1 MANEAKLREYLKRV
15 TADLHETSERL
26 RAVDEQNH
34 EPIAI
39 VGMGCRYPGGVRTPE
54 ALWRLVESG
63 VDAVTPFPADRGWDV
78 ENLYDPDPDA
88 HGKSYTREGGFLH
101 DAGEFDGGFF
111 GISPREALAMD
122 PQQRLLLEVAWEA
135 VERAGIAADS
145 LKGSRTGVFTGVMYH
160 DYVSRLNGVPEEVE
174 AFVGT
179 GNHGSVVSG
188 RIAYTFGFEGPAV
201 TVDTACSSSLVA
213 LHLAAQA
220 LRSGECTLALA
231 GGVTVMSSPDT
242 FIGFSRQRGL
252 SPDGRCKSFAAA
264 ADGTG
269 WSEGAGL
276 LLLER
281 LSDAQRN
288 GHPVLAVV
296 RGTAVNQDGAS
307 NGLTAPH
314 GPSQQRVIR
323 QALANAR
330 LSPADVDAVEAH
342 GTGTRLGDPIEA
354 QALLATYGRGRT
366 DDRPLWLGSIKSNL
380 GHTQAAAGVAGVI
393 KMVMA
398 MRHGVLPRTLHV
410 DEPSPHVDW
419 SAGAVSLLRQPR
431 PWPRGSRPMRAGISS
446 FGVSGT
452 NAHVVVE
459 AAPPAPQPAA
469 DTDAVAGPDPLPW
482 VVSARSAVALGAQ
495 ADRLRS
501 WLADHPDVA
510 PAAVGR
516 ALAAGRSVLEYRAVV
531 LGADRD
537 ELAAGLGAIADGV
550 PAASVRR
557 GVASPTRVAVLCT
570 GQGAQRIGMGRQL
583 YVAFPVF
590 AAAFDAVCV
599 ELDRHLDRPV
609 RGVLDG
615 PAEVLDRTGY
625 AQAALFAVEVATY
638 RLVESWGV
646 VPDFVTGHSVGEVAA
661 AHVAGVLSL
670 PDAARLVAARGTLM
684 QALPTGGAMVSI
696 RATEAEVRHHLT
708 TAGEAAGAGLAAVNG
723 PESVVVSGDEDAV
736 LAVAGHFAALG
747 RNTRRLRVSHAFHS
761 ARMDPM
767 LDAFGDVLGQLTF
780 AAPRIPVVSTVTGA
794 VLDPDEV
801 RSPAYWLRN
810 VRDTVR
816 FDAAVATLREL
827 GVGAYVEVGPGGV
840 LSALTQE
847 IVGSDQA
854 VCAPMLRADQDEA
867 ASALAA
873 AATVWARGVPV
884 KWTALF
890 EGPPVPVDLPTYAFQ
905 RQRYWLLPLPHAADV
920 TAAGLTPTGHP
931 LLGAVF
937 RSADGDEVT
946 LTGRLSVES
955 QPWLAEH
962 AVRDVVLFPGTGFVE
977 LALRAGAEVG
987 ADRLA
992 ELTLEAP
999 LVLPESGG
1007 VDVQVAAERTGGGA
1021 WQLTVHARRSGTDDL
1036 WVRHAT
1042 GLLAPEPGDS
1052 GATLADWPPT
1062 GATAADVSELTG
1074 RAAQAGFAYGPAFQ
1088 GLRAAWRV
1096 GTDVYA
1102 EVALP
1107 EPAAD
1112 EAGGYWLHPA
1122 LLDAAVQAVGLGIV
1136 DPGQARLPFSWSD
1149 VTLSAHGADTLR
1161 VRLTPTGPDTVT
1173 MLVAD
1178 AAGEPVARVG
1188 TLVLRPL
1195 PAGELTSGGSPWRRS
1210 LFRLD
1215 WTRHVGGAGTAD
1227 GTTCAVLGDRPA
1239 PLPSG
1244 LAAVRHAG
1252 LDALF
1257 DAGVPDV
1264 VLFPVAGAAA
1274 TDPGPV
1280 HDLLA
1285 EVLAVLQGWLAAE
1298 RHTGGSRLVVL
1309 TSGAVAVDDDAD
1321 VADLA
1326 GAAVWGLLRSAQ
1338 AEHPGRF
1345 LVVDVDDQ
1353 ESSASALA
1361 GLLSTDEP
1369 QAAVRDGVVRVPRLV
1384 AAPERDAPAPSLE
1397 PDGTV
1402 LVTGGT
1408 GALGAFLA
1416 RHLVTRHGVRHL
1428 VLTNR
1433 RGADAHGAA
1442 DLLADLA
1449 DLGATATVEACDAAD
1464 SDALA
1469 ALLDR
1474 IDPAHPLTGVV
1485 HTAGVLADRTLTS
1498 LTAESL
1504 GEVLRPK
1511 VDAVAHL
1518 HELTAGRGL
1527 ALFVTYSS
1535 AAGVTGSPGQANYAA
1550 ANAFLDAFA
1559 HRRRAAGLP
1568 ALSLAWGPW
1577 VESGGGMTAGL
1588 DRADTDR
1595 LARAGVRSIP
1605 QADGLALFD
1614 AALLTGLPALVPM
1627 ALDGPALRAQAEAG
1641 TLPSVLRGLVRAPR
1655 RRAARSGPAE
1665 TVALTERLAGLAR
1678 EERAAALLRLV
1689 LEQVAA
1695 VLGYADAAAV
1705 EAGRPFTELGFDSL
1719 TAVELRNRLGAVTG
1733 LRLPATLVF
1742 DHPTP
1747 LSLADHLDAETG
1759 TDAGPLPAPVA
1770 AVAALDEPIAIV
1782 GMSCRYPGGVRSPEQ
1797 LWDLLVSGGDG
1808 ITGFPADRGWD
1819 VDDLYD
1825 PSGGRRGSSYAREGG
1840 FLADAGDFDATLF
1853 KISPHEALAM
1863 DPQQRL
1869 LLETSW
1875 EAIEDARIDPLAL
1888 RGRPVGVFAG
1898 MMYHNHAAGLAD
1910 VPEALDGYLGVGT
1923 ASSVLSGRVAYS
1935 FGFEGPAVTVDTA
1948 CSSSLVALH
1957 LAVQALRSGECD
1969 LALAG
1974 GVTVMATP
1982 ETFIDFSRQRGMAP
1996 DGRCK
2001 SFSDAAD
2008 GTGWSEGVGV
2018 LVVQRLSDARR
2029 DGRRVLAVVRGTAVN
2044 QDGASNGLT
2053 APNGP
2058 SQQRVIRQALANARL
2073 GVGDVDV
2080 VEAHGTGTTLGDPIE
2095 AQALLATYGQDRD
2108 DRDALLLGSV
2118 KSNIGH
2124 TQAAAGVA
2132 GIIKMILAMRH
2143 GVVPASLHVDAP
2155 SSHVDWSSGAVELV
2169 TESRAWPAVER
2180 PRRAGVSSFGISG
2193 TNAHVIIEQGE
2204 PEPASAGGALVG
2216 LPVPWV
2222 VSGRSGRGLVGQA
2235 ARLASFARGRS
2246 DVSPLDVSWSLVTTR
2261 AALEH
2266 RAVVWGGSVEELTA
2280 GLSAVAEGRLSGV
2293 VSAGRRAVLFTGQ
2306 GSQRAGMGREL
2317 YDTFPVFAASFDEV
2331 CAQFDGLLP
2340 RALREVAFAEQGSAD
2355 AALLDQTVFAQAGLF
2370 AVEVALWELLASWG
2384 VRADFLAGHSIG
2396 EVTAAY
2402 VAGMLS
2408 LADACVLVAARGR
2421 LMQAL
2426 PAGGVMAAVGASE
2439 ELVAELIDLTGA
2451 AVDVAAVNGPAS
2463 VVVSGAA
2470 GEVAAV
2476 VAVCR
2481 ERGWRV
2487 KELSVSHAF
2496 HSRLMDPMLVE
2507 FRSVVAGLDWRVP
2520 RVPIVS
2526 NVSGAVADPLELVDP
2541 EYWVRHVR
2549 QPVRFADGVVA
2560 LREQGVDTFLEVG
2573 PDATLTAMVAEI
2585 VADGAVR
2592 RIPVSRRD
2600 QTEIVALTSAVG
2612 QLWVVGVPVDW
2623 AAYLGQAGARPR
2635 VVDLPTYAF
2644 DHRRYWINAATR
2656 SYRPPAARRTVA
2668 DEDFWRAI
2676 EAEDLTTLAE
2686 SLAVDADA
2694 PFADVLPAL
2703 STWRR
2708 RRDAEAALDSW
2719 RYRVAWQPLT
2729 DDPARAEATDFLLVV
2744 PADADAAVT
2753 DWATALGAVGGRIVE
2768 VDAACDRKRLAH
2780 DLAEASAGRDGDV
2793 LPVLSLLALDT
2804 RPYAGAPSVPTGLAG
2819 TVALAQALGDAGIT
2833 ARLWIATRGA
2843 VSVGS
2848 RDRHVDPVQAMAWG
2862 FGSVLRAEHPHRW
2875 GGLVD
2880 VPEQPDQSAVR
2891 MLRTL
2896 LAGNGPEDEVVLRQ
2910 NGGHAR
2916 RLVRA
2921 TYGDTGPRRSWTP
2934 RGTVLITGGTGAL
2947 GGHVARALAAEGA
2960 EHLLLVSRRGGEA
2973 PGATALAEEL
2983 AGFGSRVTL
2992 ASCDVADRAA
3002 LAALLDSIPDELPLS
3017 AVVHT
3022 AAALDDNVVDAVS
3035 VDQLATALRAKVDAA
3050 RNLDE
3055 LTRGADL
3062 SAFVLFSSLAG
3073 LMGAAGQ
3080 ATYAPGNAFL
3090 DALAQRRRAEGLPG
3104 TSLAWGLWA
3113 DGGVSAGEF
3122 EQRLSRTGFG
3132 AMAPETAVRALTR
3145 ALDRDETY
3153 LVVAD
3158 IDWARVAAAGGRRPH
3173 PLVRDL
3179 LAEAGATATTDG
3191 PVPATELRLRLS
3203 GMSGTEQ
3210 LRVLGELVRAEVAA
3224 VLGHESAERVAP
3236 DRAFQDLGFTSL
3248 AAVELRNRLDAATG
3262 LALPS
3267 TLAFDYPNSAALAGH
3282 IHAEL
3287 LGGQA
3292 LPVPAAVTGPV
3303 VGDDPI
3309 VIVGMGCRFPSGAE
3323 SPEGLWEL
3331 LTAGVDAMSDFP
3343 TNRHW
3348 DLDSLAGTDS
3358 YVSRGAFLAD
3368 AGGFDAEFFGISP
3381 REALAMDPQQRLLL
3395 EVAWEA
3401 FEDARI
3407 EPFALRGS
3415 RVGVF
3420 AGTNGQDYE
3429 TVVRQ
3434 AGESLAGFGATGA
3447 SASVLSGRVAYSFGF
3462 EGPAVTVDTAC
3473 SSSLV
3478 ALHLAVQAL
3487 RSGECDLA
3495 LAGGVTV
3502 MATPGAFIEF
3512 SRQGGL
3518 SADGRCKAFA
3528 DSADG
3533 TAWGE
3538 GVGVLVVQRL
3548 SDARRDGRRVLAVV
3562 RGSAVNQD
3570 GASNGLT
3577 APNGPSQQRV
3587 IRQALANARLG
3598 VGDVDV
3604 VEAHGTGT
3612 TLGDPIEA
3620 QALLATY
3627 GQDRDDRDALL
3638 LGSVKSNIGHTQA
3651 AAGVAGIIK
3660 MILAMRHG
3668 VVPASL
3674 HVDAP
3679 SSHVDWASGAVELV
3693 TESRAWPAVERPRRA
3708 GVSSFGIS
3716 GTNAHVIIEQPEP
3729 AQALAATSAGEPM
3742 VAAVGS
3748 GAAVVESVVASV
3760 AESQGEADRIGSADA
3775 AVVPVPWV
3783 VSGRSERGLVGQAAR
3798 LASFARGRSD
3808 VSPLDVSWS
3817 LVTTRAALEHRAVV
3831 WGGSVEE
3838 LTAGLSVVAE
3848 GRLSGVVSA
3857 GRRAVLFT
3865 GQGSQ
3870 RAGMGRELY
3879 GVFPVFAASFDAV
3892 CAEIDPHL
3900 PRSLRE
3906 VVFAEADSVDAG
3918 LLDQTV
3924 FAQAGLFAVE
3934 VALWELLAS
3943 WGVRADFLAGH
3954 SIGEV
3959 TAAYVAGML
3968 SLADACVLVAARG
3981 RLMQA
3986 LPAGGVMAA
3995 IGAGEVDVREVV
4007 EASGAAVD
4015 VAAVNGPASVVVSG
4029 AAGEVAV
4036 VVAAACGRGWR
4047 VKELS
4052 VSHAFHS
4059 RLMDPMLVE
4068 FRSVVAG
4075 LDWRVPRVPIV
4086 SNVSGAVADPL
4097 ELVDPEYWV
4106 RHVRQPVRFADGVVA
4121 LREQGV
4127 DTFLEVG
4134 PDATLTAMVAEIVAD
4149 GAVRRIPVSRRDQTE
4164 IVALTS
4170 AVGQLWVV
4178 GVPVDW
4184 AAYLG
4189 QAGAR
4194 PRVLDLPT
4202 YAFDHTWYWPE
4213 ALPSARRDAHGE
4225 ALDGR
4230 FWAAVESGDPDL
4242 VGGELGVGADEP
4254 FSAVLP
4260 KLAQWRRAAQQR
4272 STVDSWRYRVVWRR
4286 QAVTGSE
4293 SLTGSWLVLMLPGQ
4307 EDHPLLAGLAERGA
4321 DVVPVV
4327 LDVLDRDEVA
4337 RRLAGALETGGPVA
4351 GLISLMSL
4359 AGAGVV
4365 EALTVAQALA
4375 VTEIQGRLWW
4385 LTRGAVSVDDSEAL
4399 TDLTSGAAVWGLGRV
4414 VGLELPLRWGGLVDL
4429 PGLLEGGVWGRLCG
4443 VLSGGGEDQVAVR
4456 SSGVFVRRL
4465 VRAGGGVVR
4474 GFRLSGTVLVTGG
4487 TGALGARVAQWA
4499 VGVGAEHV
4507 VLVSRRGESAPG
4519 VGELVGRLR
4528 GRGVRVSVVACD
4540 VADRGAVAGLLADL
4554 AGRGERLR
4562 AVVHAA
4568 GAAQLTPLGEVGVGE
4583 VEEVLRAKVGGAVVL
4598 DELLAD
4604 VDLDAFV
4611 VFSSIAGVWGSAGQV
4626 GYAAANAFLDG
4637 LVVSRRGRGLVG
4649 TSVAWGPWAE
4659 AGMAVGVA
4667 GEQLSRRGLP
4677 GMAPELAVAALQR
4690 ALDGDEAQVVVADV
4704 RWDRF
4709 VSSFTALR
4717 PSRLFTDIP
4726 EAQAAIEA
4734 VARTEAGPTD
4744 RASALRERLAALT
4757 PPEVE
4762 ASLLDLVRSQVAAVL
4777 GHATVEAVPPDR
4789 AFQRLGFDSLTAV
4802 ELRNRLTAE
4811 TGLALPSTLV
4821 FDHPTPAALVAFIRE
4836 TVLGASGDAPA
4847 DSRVAIVDD
4856 DPIVIVGMGCRLP
4869 GGVGSPDE
4877 LWQLLSA
4884 ARDGI
4889 SEFPLD
4895 RGWDSFLSSGL
4906 SDTSFVRR
4914 GGFVYDAGEFDAEFF
4929 GISPREALAMDPQQR
4944 LLLETSWEA
4953 VESAGIDPTSLKG
4966 GAVGVFAGASF
4977 QGYASGSVGRA
4988 QEVGGHLL
4996 TGNATSVLSGRVAYS
5011 FGFEGPAVTVDT
5023 ACSSS
5028 LVALHLA
5035 AQALRSGECDLALA
5049 GGVCVMASPATF
5061 AEFSIQGGLSAD
5073 GRCKS
5078 FSDAADGTGW
5088 SEGVGVLVVQ
5098 RLSDARRDG
5107 RRVLAVVR
5115 GTAVNQDG
5123 ASNGL
5128 TAPNG
5133 PSQQR
5138 VIRQALAS
5146 GGLSA
5151 ADVDVVEAHGTG
5163 TRLGDPIEAQALLA
5177 TYGQGRG
5184 EAAPL
5189 LLGSVKSNIG
5199 HTQAAAGVAG
5209 IIKMILAMRAGVVP
5223 ASLHVGEPSSHV
5235 DWSSGALELVTE
5247 AREWPAVGRPRRAG
5261 VSSFGISGTNAHVII
5276 EQPESA
5282 SELEPAS
5289 AVEPLAAAVES
5300 VPGMVAASVPVASAA
5315 PVGLPVPWVVSGRSG
5330 RGLVGQA
5337 ARLASFV
5344 RDRSVS
5350 LVDVSWSL
5358 VTSRAALEHRAVVWG
5373 GSVEELTAGLSV
5385 VAEGRLS
5392 GVVSAGRR
5400 AVLFTGQGSQRVGM
5414 GRELYGVFPVF
5425 AASFDAVCAEI
5436 DPHLPRSL
5444 REVVFAEADSV
5455 DAGLL
5460 DQTVFAQAGLFAV
5473 EVALWELL
5481 ASWGVR
5487 ADFLAGHS
5495 IGEVT
5500 AAYVAGMLSL
5510 ADACVLVAA
5519 RGRLMQALP
5528 AGGVMAAIGAG
5539 EVDVRE
5545 VVEASG
5551 AAVDVAAVNGPAS
5564 VVVSGAAGEVAVV
5577 VAAACGRGWRV
5588 KELSVSHAFHSRLMD
5603 PMLVEFRS
5611 VVAGLD
5617 WRVPRVPIVSNVTG
5631 AVADPLELVDPE
5643 YWVRHVRQPVRF
5655 ADGVVALR
5663 EQGVDTFLEVG
5674 PDAVLTAMAAEAEAA
5689 DDVRYVATLRR
5700 NQPDVTVLTA
5710 AVGQLWAAGVPV
5722 DWAAYHG
5729 QSGARPRVVELPT
5742 YAFDRQRYWLEDPQ
5756 PSSAPEGTHVP
5767 SDEQFWAAVESGDLG
5782 ALSDELAVGAD
5793 EPSTALLP
5801 KLARW
5806 RRATQQRA
5814 AVDSWRYRA
5823 TWRTAAVPDSATLA
5837 GTWLLLIAPGQE
5849 EHPVAA
5855 ALAARADRAVPVL
5868 VPAGADRDRVAQL
5881 LREAMGPDDRGADVV
5896 SLLSLADPREP
5907 STVPAA
5913 AEVSTALAVVQA
5925 LTEVGGT
5932 GRLWW
5937 LTRGAVS
5944 VGSSD
5949 VLADV
5954 AGAAVW
5960 GLGRVVGLELPL
5972 RWGGLVDLPG
5982 LLEGGVWGRLCG
5994 VLSGGGEDQ
6003 VAVRSSG
6010 VFVRRLV
6017 RAGGGVVRGFRLSGT
6032 VLVTGGTGALGA
6044 RVAQWA
6050 VGVGAEHVVLVSR
6063 RGESAPGV
6071 GELVGRLRGRGVRV
6085 SVVACD
6091 VADRGAVAGLLADLA
6106 GRGERLRAVVHAAGA
6121 AQLTP
6126 LGEVGVG
6133 EVEEVLRAKV
6143 GGAVVLDELLADV
6156 DLDAFVVF
6164 SSIAG
6169 VWGSAGQVGYA
6180 AANAFL
6186 DGLVV
6191 SRRGRGLVGTS
6202 VAWGPWA
6209 EAGMAV
6215 GVAGEQLS
6223 RRGLPGMAPELAVAA
6238 LQRALDGDE
6247 AQVVVADVRWDR
6259 FVPSFT
6265 ALRPSRLF
6273 TDIREAQ
6280 PGQGEETSNGADRGA
6295 ASALRERLA
6304 AASGSERDRILL
6316 DLVRGTAAAV
6326 LGHATPSGIRPGRG
6340 FLELGFDS
6348 LTAVELR
6355 NRLTA
6360 ETGLA
6365 LPATLV
6371 FDHPTPNALAG
6382 HLRAELA
6389 PDQPALPIVAEIER
6403 LDKLLGGLPG
6413 DQVDDAVIGRLEDLV
6428 ATWRGR
6434 PATTPAPT
6442 AGDELESASRE
6453 ELFDIIQREFGKS

>member
-122 PQQRLLLEVAWEA
+122 PQQRLLLEVAWET

-213 LHLAAQA
+213 MHLAVQA

-242 FIGFSRQRGL
+242 FVGFSRQRGL
-252 SPDGRCKSFAAA
+252 SPDGRCKSFAAT

-288 GHPVLAVV
+288 GHRVLAVV
-296 RGTAVNQDGAS
+296 RGSAVNQDGAS

-330 LSPADVDAVEAH
+330 LAPADVDAVEAH

-354 QALLATYGRGRT
+354 QALLATYGRDRA
-366 DDRPLWLGSIKSNL
+366 DDQPLWLGSIKSNL

-419 SAGAVSLLRQPR
+419 SAGAVSLLREPR
-431 PWPRGSRPMRAGISS
+431 PWPRATRPMRAGVSS

-452 NAHVVVE
+452 NAHVIVE
-459 AAPPAPQPAA
+459 AAPTAPQATA
-469 DTDAVAGPDPLPW
+469 GTDAVAGPDPLPW
-482 VVSARSAVALGAQ
+482 VVSARSAAALGAQ

-501 WLADHPDVA
+501 WLAEHPDAA

-516 ALAAGRSVLEYRAVV
+516 ALATGRSVLEHRAVV

-537 ELAAGLGAIADGV
+537 ELLAGLGALADGV

-570 GQGAQRIGMGRQL
+570 GQGAQRVGMGQRL
-583 YVAFPVF
+583 YAAFPAF
-590 AAAFDAVCV
+590 AEAFDAACA
-599 ELDRHLDRPV
+599 ELDKHLDRPV
-609 RGVLDG
+609 RAVLDG
-615 PAEVLDRTGY
+615 PADVLDRTGY
-625 AQAALFAVEVATY
+625 AQAALFAVEVAAY

-646 VPDFVTGHSVGEVAA
+646 VPDFVAGHSVGEVAA

-696 RATEAEVRHHLT
+696 RATEAEVRAHLAT
-708 TAGEAAGAGLAAVNG
+708 VGGTAGAGLAAVNG

-736 LAVAGHFAALG
+736 LAVAAHFAALG
-747 RNTRRLRVSHAFHS
+747 RSTKRLRVSHAFHS

-767 LDAFGDVLGQLTF
+767 LDAFADVLGQLTF

-816 FDAAVATLREL
+816 FDAVVTTMREL

-840 LSALTQE
+840 LCALTQE
-847 IVGSDQA
+847 IVGADQA
-854 VCAPMLRADQDEA
+854 VCAPMLRAEHDEA
-867 ASALAA
+867 ATALAA

-884 KWTALF
+884 DWAALF
-890 EGPPVPVDLPTYAFQ
+890 DGPPVPVDLPTYAFQ
-905 RQRYWLLPLPHAADV
+905 RERYWLLPLPQPADV

-946 LTGRLSVES
+946 LTGRLSVET

-992 ELTLEAP
+992 ELTLQAP
-999 LVLPESGG
+999 LVLPETGG
-1007 VDVQVAAERTGGGA
+1007 VDVQVAAERTGGGS

-1042 GLLAPEPGDS
+1042 GLLAPEPGEDGDTLAQWPPS
-1052 GATLADWPPT
+1052 GATAL
-1062 GATAADVSELTG
+1062 DVSELTG

-1096 GTDVYA
+1096 GADVYA

-1112 EAGGYWLHPA
+1112 EAGAYGLHPA

-1136 DPGQARLPFSWSD
+1136 DPGEARLPFAWSD
-1149 VTLSAHGADTLR
+1149 VTLSAHGAATLR
-1161 VRLTPTGPDTVT
+1161 VRLTPTGADTVA

-1188 TLVLRPL
+1188 ALVLRPL
-1195 PAGELTSGGSPWRRS
+1195 PAGDLTSGGSPWRRS

-1215 WTRHVGGAGTAD
+1215 WPRHAGGAGTTD
-1227 GTTCAVLGDRPA
+1227 GTTWAVLGDRPA
-1239 PLPSG
+1239 PLPAG
-1244 LAAVRHAG
+1244 LPVARHAD

-1257 DAGVPDV
+1257 AAGVPDV

-1274 TDPGPV
+1274 TGPGPV

-1309 TSGAVAVDDDAD
+1309 TSGAVAVDDAD
-1321 VADLA
+1321 VTDLA

-1345 LVVDVDDQ
+1345 LVVDVDDR
-1353 ESSASALA
+1353 EHTPAALA
-1361 GLLSTDEP
+1361 GLLRTDEP

-1384 AAPERDAPAPSLE
+1384 AAPEPDAPAPSLDPE
-1397 PDGTV
+1397 GTV

-1408 GALGAFLA
+1408 GALGALTA
-1416 RHLVTRHGVRHL
+1416 RHLVTRYGVRHL
-1428 VLTNR
+1428 VLTSR
-1433 RGADAHGAA
+1433 RGADAEGAA

-1464 SDALA
+1464 RAALA
-1469 ALLDR
+1469 GLLGR

-1504 GEVLRPK
+1504 ADVLRPK
-1511 VDAVAHL
+1511 VDAAANL
-1518 HELTAGRGL
+1518 HELTAGSGL

-1550 ANAFLDAFA
+1550 ANAFLDALA

-1568 ALSLAWGPW
+1568 AHSLAWGPW
-1577 VESGGGMTAGL
+1577 AESGGGMTAGL

-1595 LARAGVRSIP
+1595 LARAGVRP
-1605 QADGLALFD
+1605 LPEADGLALLD
-1614 AALLTGLPALVPM
+1614 AALITGLPTTVPM
-1627 ALDGPALRAQAEAG
+1627 VLDGPGLRAQAEAG

-1665 TVALTERLAGLAR
+1665 TAALTERLAGLDR

-1689 LEQVAA
+1689 LDQVAA

-1705 EAGRPFTELGFDSL
+1705 EAARPFTELGFDSL

-1747 LSLADHLDAETG
+1747 LALADHLDAETG
-1759 TDAGPLPAPVA
+1759 TDADALPTPVA

-1819 VDDLYD
+1819 VEDLYD
-1825 PSGGRRGSSYAREGG
+1825 PSGTRRGSSYAREGG
-1840 FLADAGDFDATLF
+1840 FLADAGDFDADLF

-1875 EAIEDARIDPLAL
+1875 EALEDARIDPLAL

-1910 VPEALDGYLGVGT
+1910 VPETLDGYLGVGT

-2018 LVVQRLSDARR
+2018 LLVQRLSDARR
-2029 DGRRVLAVVRGTAVN
+2029 DGRRVLAVVRGSAVN

-2073 GVGDVDV
+2073 GVADVDV

-2108 DRDALLLGSV
+2108 EPFLLGSV

-2132 GIIKMILAMRH
+2132 GIIKMIMAMRY
-2143 GVVPASLHVDAP
+2143 GTVPATLHVDEP

-2169 TESRAWPAVER
+2169 TQAREWPGAGRA
-2180 PRRAGVSSFGISG
+2180 RRAAVSSFGISG
-2193 TNAHVIIEQGE
+2193 TNAHVIIEQAE
-2204 PEPASAGGALVG
+2204 PEPAAASAAPVG
-2216 LPVPWV
+2216 LPVPWML
-2222 VSGRSGRGLVGQA
+2222 SGRSERGLAGQA
-2235 ARLASFARGRS
+2235 ARLASFVRS
-2246 DVSPLDVSWSLVTTR
+2246 RSLSPVDVSWSLATTR

-2266 RAVVWGGSVEELTA
+2266 RAVVWGSDVDELVA
-2280 GLSAVAEGRLSGV
+2280 GLSAVAEGGPAVSGV

-2306 GSQRAGMGREL
+2306 GSQRVGMGREL
-2317 YDTFPVFAASFDEV
+2317 YDAFPVFAASFDAV
-2331 CAQFDGLLP
+2331 CAEIDPRLP
-2340 RALREVAFAEQGSAD
+2340 RALREVVFAEPGSEA

-2370 AVEVALWELLASWG
+2370 AVEVALWELLSSWG
-2384 VRADFLAGHSIG
+2384 VRADYLAGHSIG

-2402 VAGMLS
+2402 VSGVLS
-2408 LADACVLVAARGR
+2408 LADACTLVAARGR

-2439 ELVAELIDLTGA
+2439 EAVAELIGVSGA

-2470 GEVAAV
+2470 GGVAVVVAA
-2476 VAVCR
+2476 CR
-2481 ERGWRV
+2481 ERGWRT

-2496 HSRLMDPMLVE
+2496 HSRLMEPMLEE
-2507 FRSVVAGLDWRVP
+2507 FASVVAGLDWQPP

-2526 NVSGAVADPLELVDP
+2526 NVTGAVADAGEITEPG
-2541 EYWVRHVR
+2541 YWVRHVR

-2560 LREQGVDTFLEVG
+2560 LRALGVDTFLEVG

-2585 VADGAVR
+2585 VGDAGVR
-2592 RIPVSRRD
+2592 RVAASRRD
-2600 QTEIVALTSAVG
+2600 QPEVGALTSALG
-2612 QLWVVGVPVDW
+2612 QLWVAGLPVDW
-2623 AAYLGQAGARPR
+2623 AAYHGQTGARPR

-2644 DHRRYWINAATR
+2644 DHRRYWINAGTR
-2656 SYRPPAARRTVA
+2656 SYHAPVARRTAA

-2694 PFADVLPAL
+2694 PLADVLPAL

-2729 DDPARAEATDFLLVV
+2729 DDPARAEASDFLLVV
-2744 PADADAAVT
+2744 PADADAVVT
-2753 DWATALGAVGGRIVE
+2753 DWAAALGAAGGRIVE

-2780 DLAEASAGRDGDV
+2780 DLVEASTGHDGNP
-2793 LPVLSLLALDT
+2793 LPVLSLLALDN
-2804 RPYAGAPSVPTGLAG
+2804 RPYAGSGSVPAGLAG

-2843 VSVGS
+2843 VAVGS

-2862 FGSVLRAEHPHRW
+2862 FGTVLRAEHPHRW

-2880 VPEQPDQSAVR
+2880 VPERPDQAAVR

-2896 LAGNGPEDEVVLRQ
+2896 ISGTGREDEVALRG
-2910 NGGHAR
+2910 NGAHAR

-2921 TYGDTGPRRSWTP
+2921 AYGDTGPRGSWTP

-2973 PGATALAEEL
+2973 PGASALADEL
-2983 AGFGSRVTL
+2983 AALGSRVTL

-3113 DGGVSAGEF
+3113 DGGVSAGDF

-3132 AMAPETAVRALTR
+3132 AMAPETAVRGLTR

-3158 IDWARVAAAGGRRPH
+3158 IDWARVAAAGGRRAH
-3173 PLVRDL
+3173 ALVHDL
-3179 LAEAGATATTDG
+3179 LTEAGAAVTVDA
-3191 PVPATELRLRLS
+3191 PVPAADLRLRLS
-3203 GMSGTEQ
+3203 SMSGAEQ

-3236 DRAFQDLGFTSL
+3236 ERAFQDLGFTSL

-3262 LALPS
+3262 LALPA

-3292 LPVPAAVTGPV
+3292 LPVAATVAGPV

-3309 VIVGMGCRFPSGAE
+3309 VVVGMGCRFPAGAE
-3323 SPEGLWEL
+3323 SPESLWEL

-3395 EVAWEA
+3395 EVSWEA

-3407 EPFALRGS
+3407 EPLALRGS

-3429 TVVRQ
+3429 SVVRE
-3434 AGESLAGFGATGA
+3434 AGESLAGYGATGA
-3447 SASVLSGRVAYSFGF
+3447 SA
-3462 EGPAVTVDTAC
+3462 
-3473 SSSLV
+3473 
-3478 ALHLAVQAL
+3478 
-3487 RSGECDLA
+3487 
-3495 LAGGVTV
+3495 
-3502 MATPGAFIEF
+3502 
-3512 SRQGGL
+3512 
-3518 SADGRCKAFA
+3518 
-3528 DSADG
+3528 
-3533 TAWGE
+3533 
-3538 GVGVLVVQRL
+3538 
-3548 SDARRDGRRVLAVV
+3548 
-3562 RGSAVNQD
+3562 
-3570 GASNGLT
+3570 
-3577 APNGPSQQRV
+3577 
-3587 IRQALANARLG
+3587 
-3598 VGDVDV
+3598 
-3604 VEAHGTGT
+3604 
-3612 TLGDPIEA
+3612 
-3620 QALLATY
+3620 
-3627 GQDRDDRDALL
+3627 
-3638 LGSVKSNIGHTQA
+3638 
-3651 AAGVAGIIK
+3651 
-3660 MILAMRHG
+3660 
-3668 VVPASL
+3668 
-3674 HVDAP
+3674 
-3679 SSHVDWASGAVELV
+3679 
-3693 TESRAWPAVERPRRA
+3693 
-3708 GVSSFGIS
+3708 
-3716 GTNAHVIIEQPEP
+3716 
-3729 AQALAATSAGEPM
+3729 
-3742 VAAVGS
+3742 
-3748 GAAVVESVVASV
+3748 
-3760 AESQGEADRIGSADA
+3760 
-3775 AVVPVPWV
+3775 
-3783 VSGRSERGLVGQAAR
+3783 
-3798 LASFARGRSD
+3798 
-3808 VSPLDVSWS
+3808 
-3817 LVTTRAALEHRAVV
+3817 
-3831 WGGSVEE
+3831 
-3838 LTAGLSVVAE
+3838 
-3848 GRLSGVVSA
+3848 
-3857 GRRAVLFT
+3857 
-3865 GQGSQ
+3865 
-3870 RAGMGRELY
+3870 
-3879 GVFPVFAASFDAV
+3879 
-3892 CAEIDPHL
+3892 
-3900 PRSLRE
+3900 
-3906 VVFAEADSVDAG
+3906 
-3918 LLDQTV
+3918 
-3924 FAQAGLFAVE
+3924 
-3934 VALWELLAS
+3934 
-3943 WGVRADFLAGH
+3943 
-3954 SIGEV
+3954 
-3959 TAAYVAGML
+3959 
-3968 SLADACVLVAARG
+3968 
-3981 RLMQA
+3981 
-3986 LPAGGVMAA
+3986 
-3995 IGAGEVDVREVV
+3995 
-4007 EASGAAVD
+4007 
-4015 VAAVNGPASVVVSG
+4015 
-4029 AAGEVAV
+4029 
-4036 VVAAACGRGWR
+4036 
-4047 VKELS
+4047 
-4052 VSHAFHS
+4052 
-4059 RLMDPMLVE
+4059 
-4068 FRSVVAG
+4068 
-4075 LDWRVPRVPIV
+4075 
-4086 SNVSGAVADPL
+4086 
-4097 ELVDPEYWV
+4097 
-4106 RHVRQPVRFADGVVA
+4106 
-4121 LREQGV
+4121 
-4127 DTFLEVG
+4127 
-4134 PDATLTAMVAEIVAD
+4134 
-4149 GAVRRIPVSRRDQTE
+4149 
-4164 IVALTS
+4164 
-4170 AVGQLWVV
+4170 
-4178 GVPVDW
+4178 
-4184 AAYLG
+4184 
-4189 QAGAR
+4189 
-4194 PRVLDLPT
+4194 
-4202 YAFDHTWYWPE
+4202 
-4213 ALPSARRDAHGE
+4213 
-4225 ALDGR
+4225 
-4230 FWAAVESGDPDL
+4230 
-4242 VGGELGVGADEP
+4242 
-4254 FSAVLP
+4254 
-4260 KLAQWRRAAQQR
+4260 
-4272 STVDSWRYRVVWRR
+4272 
-4286 QAVTGSE
+4286 
-4293 SLTGSWLVLMLPGQ
+4293 
-4307 EDHPLLAGLAERGA
+4307 
-4321 DVVPVV
+4321 
-4327 LDVLDRDEVA
+4327 
-4337 RRLAGALETGGPVA
+4337 
-4351 GLISLMSL
+4351 
-4359 AGAGVV
+4359 
-4365 EALTVAQALA
+4365 
-4375 VTEIQGRLWW
+4375 
-4385 LTRGAVSVDDSEAL
+4385 
-4399 TDLTSGAAVWGLGRV
+4399 
-4414 VGLELPLRWGGLVDL
+4414 
-4429 PGLLEGGVWGRLCG
+4429 
-4443 VLSGGGEDQVAVR
+4443 
-4456 SSGVFVRRL
+4456 
-4465 VRAGGGVVR
+4465 
-4474 GFRLSGTVLVTGG
+4474 
-4487 TGALGARVAQWA
+4487 
-4499 VGVGAEHV
+4499 
-4507 VLVSRRGESAPG
+4507 
-4519 VGELVGRLR
+4519 
-4528 GRGVRVSVVACD
+4528 
-4540 VADRGAVAGLLADL
+4540 
-4554 AGRGERLR
+4554 
-4562 AVVHAA
+4562 
-4568 GAAQLTPLGEVGVGE
+4568 
-4583 VEEVLRAKVGGAVVL
+4583 
-4598 DELLAD
+4598 
-4604 VDLDAFV
+4604 
-4611 VFSSIAGVWGSAGQV
+4611 
-4626 GYAAANAFLDG
+4626 
-4637 LVVSRRGRGLVG
+4637 
-4649 TSVAWGPWAE
+4649 
-4659 AGMAVGVA
+4659 
-4667 GEQLSRRGLP
+4667 
-4677 GMAPELAVAALQR
+4677 
-4690 ALDGDEAQVVVADV
+4690 
-4704 RWDRF
+4704 
-4709 VSSFTALR
+4709 
-4717 PSRLFTDIP
+4717 
-4726 EAQAAIEA
+4726 
-4734 VARTEAGPTD
+4734 
-4744 RASALRERLAALT
+4744 
-4757 PPEVE
+4757 
-4762 ASLLDLVRSQVAAVL
+4762 
-4777 GHATVEAVPPDR
+4777 
-4789 AFQRLGFDSLTAV
+4789 
-4802 ELRNRLTAE
+4802 
-4811 TGLALPSTLV
+4811 
-4821 FDHPTPAALVAFIRE
+4821 
-4836 TVLGASGDAPA
+4836 
-4847 DSRVAIVDD
+4847 
-4856 DPIVIVGMGCRLP
+4856 
-4869 GGVGSPDE
+4869 
-4877 LWQLLSA
+4877 
-4884 ARDGI
+4884 
-4889 SEFPLD
+4889 
-4895 RGWDSFLSSGL
+4895 
-4906 SDTSFVRR
+4906 
-4914 GGFVYDAGEFDAEFF
+4914 
-4929 GISPREALAMDPQQR
+4929 
-4944 LLLETSWEA
+4944 
-4953 VESAGIDPTSLKG
+4953 
-4966 GAVGVFAGASF
+4966 
-4977 QGYASGSVGRA
+4977 
-4988 QEVGGHLL
+4988 
-4996 TGNATSVLSGRVAYS
+4996 SVLSGRVAYS

-5049 GGVCVMASPATF
+5049 GGVTVMATPGAF
-5061 AEFSIQGGLSAD
+5061 IEFSRQGGLSAD
-5073 GRCKS
+5073 GRCKAFAES
-5078 FSDAADGTGW
+5078 ADGTAWG
-5088 SEGVGVLVVQ
+5088 EGVGVLVVQ

-5107 RRVLAVVR
+5107 RRILAVVR

-5138 VIRQALAS
+5138 VIRQALANA
-5146 GGLSA
+5146 GLGVG
-5151 ADVDVVEAHGTG
+5151 DVDVVEAHGTG
-5163 TRLGDPIEAQALLA
+5163 TTLGDPIEAQALLA
-5177 TYGQGRG
+5177 TYGQGRDV
-5184 EAAPL
+5184 PL

-5209 IIKMILAMRAGVVP
+5209 IIKMILAMRHGTVP
-5223 ASLHVGEPSSHV
+5223 ATLHVDAPSSHV
-5235 DWSSGALELVTE
+5235 DWASGAVELVTE
-5247 AREWPAVGRPRRAG
+5247 SRQWPGVGRARRAG
-5261 VSSFGISGTNAHVII
+5261 VSSFGISGTNAHVIL
-5276 EQPESA
+5276 EQPEPEAAPEVAAEPESA
-5282 SELEPAS
+5282 PAS
-5289 AVEPLAAAVES
+5289 AGGTS
-5300 VPGMVAASVPVASAA
+5300 VA
-5315 PVGLPVPWVVSGRSG
+5315 LPVPWVVSGRSEG
-5330 RGLVGQA
+5330 ALAGQA
-5337 ARLASFV
+5337 GRLASFV
-5344 RDRSVS
+5344 RGRGLSP
-5350 LVDVSWSL
+5350 VDVSWSL

-5373 GSVEELTAGLSV
+5373 SDVDELVAGLSAV
-5385 VAEGRLS
+5385 VEGRPAVS

-5400 AVLFTGQGSQRVGM
+5400 AVLFTGQGSQRAGM
-5414 GRELYGVFPVF
+5414 GRELYDAFPVF
-5425 AASFDAVCAEI
+5425 AASFDAVCAQF
-5436 DPHLPRSL
+5436 DGQLPRPL
-5444 REVVFAEADSV
+5444 REIVSAEAGSAEAALV
-5455 DAGLL
+5455 

-5495 IGEVT
+5495 IG
-5500 AAYVAGMLSL
+5500 
-5510 ADACVLVAA
+5510 
-5519 RGRLMQALP
+5519 
-5528 AGGVMAAIGAG
+5528 
-5539 EVDVRE
+5539 
-5545 VVEASG
+5545 
-5551 AAVDVAAVNGPAS
+5551 
-5564 VVVSGAAGEVAVV
+5564 
-5577 VAAACGRGWRV
+5577 
-5588 KELSVSHAFHSRLMD
+5588 
-5603 PMLVEFRS
+5603 
-5611 VVAGLD
+5611 
-5617 WRVPRVPIVSNVTG
+5617 
-5631 AVADPLELVDPE
+5631 
-5643 YWVRHVRQPVRF
+5643 
-5655 ADGVVALR
+5655 
-5663 EQGVDTFLEVG
+5663 
-5674 PDAVLTAMAAEAEAA
+5674 
-5689 DDVRYVATLRR
+5689 
-5700 NQPDVTVLTA
+5700 
-5710 AVGQLWAAGVPV
+5710 
-5722 DWAAYHG
+5722 
-5729 QSGARPRVVELPT
+5729 
-5742 YAFDRQRYWLEDPQ
+5742 
-5756 PSSAPEGTHVP
+5756 
-5767 SDEQFWAAVESGDLG
+5767 
-5782 ALSDELAVGAD
+5782 
-5793 EPSTALLP
+5793 
-5801 KLARW
+5801 
-5806 RRATQQRA
+5806 
-5814 AVDSWRYRA
+5814 
-5823 TWRTAAVPDSATLA
+5823 
-5837 GTWLLLIAPGQE
+5837 
-5849 EHPVAA
+5849 
-5855 ALAARADRAVPVL
+5855 
-5868 VPAGADRDRVAQL
+5868 
-5881 LREAMGPDDRGADVV
+5881 
-5896 SLLSLADPREP
+5896 
-5907 STVPAA
+5907 
-5913 AEVSTALAVVQA
+5913 
-5925 LTEVGGT
+5925 
-5932 GRLWW
+5932 
-5937 LTRGAVS
+5937 
-5944 VGSSD
+5944 
-5949 VLADV
+5949 
-5954 AGAAVW
+5954 
-5960 GLGRVVGLELPL
+5960 
-5972 RWGGLVDLPG
+5972 
-5982 LLEGGVWGRLCG
+5982 
-5994 VLSGGGEDQ
+5994 
-6003 VAVRSSG
+6003 
-6010 VFVRRLV
+6010 
-6017 RAGGGVVRGFRLSGT
+6017 
-6032 VLVTGGTGALGA
+6032 
-6044 RVAQWA
+6044 
-6050 VGVGAEHVVLVSR
+6050 
-6063 RGESAPGV
+6063 
-6071 GELVGRLRGRGVRV
+6071 
-6085 SVVACD
+6085 
-6091 VADRGAVAGLLADLA
+6091 
-6106 GRGERLRAVVHAAGA
+6106 
-6121 AQLTP
+6121 
-6126 LGEVGVG
+6126 
-6133 EVEEVLRAKV
+6133 
-6143 GGAVVLDELLADV
+6143 
-6156 DLDAFVVF
+6156 
-6164 SSIAG
+6164 
-6169 VWGSAGQVGYA
+6169 
-6180 AANAFL
+6180 
-6186 DGLVV
+6186 
-6191 SRRGRGLVGTS
+6191 
-6202 VAWGPWA
+6202 
-6209 EAGMAV
+6209 
-6215 GVAGEQLS
+6215 
-6223 RRGLPGMAPELAVAA
+6223 
-6238 LQRALDGDE
+6238 
-6247 AQVVVADVRWDR
+6247 
-6259 FVPSFT
+6259 
-6265 ALRPSRLF
+6265 
-6273 TDIREAQ
+6273 
-6280 PGQGEETSNGADRGA
+6280 
-6295 ASALRERLA
+6295 
-6304 AASGSERDRILL
+6304 
-6316 DLVRGTAAAV
+6316 
-6326 LGHATPSGIRPGRG
+6326 
-6340 FLELGFDS
+6340 
-6348 LTAVELR
+6348 
-6355 NRLTA
+6355 
-6360 ETGLA
+6360 
-6365 LPATLV
+6365 
-6371 FDHPTPNALAG
+6371 
-6382 HLRAELA
+6382 
-6389 PDQPALPIVAEIER
+6389 
-6403 LDKLLGGLPG
+6403 
-6413 DQVDDAVIGRLEDLV
+6413 
-6428 ATWRGR
+6428 
-6434 PATTPAPT
+6434 
-6442 AGDELESASRE
+6442 
-6453 ELFDIIQREFGKS
+6453 

>member
-213 LHLAAQA
+213 MHLAVQA

-242 FIGFSRQRGL
+242 FVGFSRQRGL

-354 QALLATYGRGRT
+354 QALLATYGRDRA
-366 DDRPLWLGSIKSNL
+366 DDQPLWLGSIKSNL

-419 SAGAVSLLRQPR
+419 SVGAVSLLREPR
-431 PWPRGSRPMRAGISS
+431 PWPRATRPMRAGVSS

-452 NAHVVVE
+452 NAHVIVE
-459 AAPPAPQPAA
+459 APPAPQPA
-469 DTDAVAGPDPLPW
+469 TGTVAGPDPLPW
-482 VVSARSAVALGAQ
+482 VVSARSAAALGAQ

-501 WLADHPDVA
+501 WLADHPDAA
-510 PAAVGR
+510 PATVGR
-516 ALAAGRSVLEYRAVV
+516 ALAAGRSVLEHRAVV

-537 ELAAGLGAIADGV
+537 ELVAGLSALADGV

-570 GQGAQRIGMGRQL
+570 GQGAQRVGMGRQL
-583 YVAFPVF
+583 YAAFPVF
-590 AAAFDAVCV
+590 ASAFDAACA
-599 ELDRHLDRPV
+599 ELDKHLDRPL
-609 RGVLDG
+609 RAALDG
-615 PAEVLDRTGY
+615 PAEVLDRTGH
-625 AQAALFAVEVATY
+625 AQAALFAVEVAAY

-696 RATEAEVRHHLT
+696 RATEAEVRAHLA
-708 TAGEAAGAGLAAVNG
+708 TAGDAAGAGLAAVNG

-780 AAPRIPVVSTVTGA
+780 AAPRIPVVSTVTGE

-847 IVGSDQA
+847 IVGADQA
-854 VCAPMLRADQDEA
+854 VCAPMLRADHDEA
-867 ASALAA
+867 ATALAA

-884 KWTALF
+884 NWAALF
-890 EGPPVPVDLPTYAFQ
+890 DGPPVPVDLPTYAFQ
-905 RQRYWLLPLPHAADV
+905 RERYWLLPLPQAADV

-946 LTGRLSVES
+946 LTGRLSVQS

-999 LVLPESGG
+999 LVLPETGG
-1007 VDVQVAAERTGGGA
+1007 VDVQVAAERTGGEA

-1042 GLLAPEPGDS
+1042 GLLAPASGDG

-1062 GATAADVSELTG
+1062 GATALDVSELTG

-1088 GLRAAWRV
+1088 GLRAAWRL

-1112 EAGGYWLHPA
+1112 EAGAYGLHPA

-1136 DPGQARLPFSWSD
+1136 DPGEARLPFSWSD
-1149 VTLSAHGADTLR
+1149 VALSAHGADTLR
-1161 VRLTPTGPDTVT
+1161 VRLTPTGSDAVA

-1178 AAGEPVARVG
+1178 AAGELVARVG
-1188 TLVLRPL
+1188 SLVLRPL
-1195 PAGELTSGGSPWRRS
+1195 PAGELTSGGSSWRRS

-1215 WTRHVGGAGTAD
+1215 WPRHAGGVAVPD
-1227 GTTCAVLGDRPA
+1227 GTTWAVLGDRSA
-1239 PLPSG
+1239 PLPAG
-1244 LAAVRHAG
+1244 VTAVRHAD
-1252 LDALF
+1252 LDALC

-1345 LVVDVDDQ
+1345 LVVDLDDR
-1353 ESSASALA
+1353 ENSASALA
-1361 GLLSTDEP
+1361 GLLSADEP

-1384 AAPERDAPAPSLE
+1384 AAPEPAAPEPAAPAPALG

-1408 GALGAFLA
+1408 GALGALLA
-1416 RHLVTRHGVRHL
+1416 RHLVARHGVRHL

-1433 RGADAHGAA
+1433 RGADADGAG

-1464 SDALA
+1464 PDALA

-1498 LTAESL
+1498 LTAGSL
-1504 GEVLRPK
+1504 DEVLRPK
-1511 VDAVAHL
+1511 VDAAAHL
-1518 HELTAGRGL
+1518 HELTAAHGL

-1550 ANAFLDAFA
+1550 ANAFLDALA

-1577 VESGGGMTAGL
+1577 AESGGGMTAGL

-1595 LARAGVRSIP
+1595 LARAGVRPIP

-1614 AALLTGLPALVPM
+1614 AALSTGLPTAVPM

-1665 TVALTERLAGLAR
+1665 TAALTERLAGLDR

-1689 LEQVAA
+1689 LDQVAA

-1747 LSLADHLDAETG
+1747 LALADHLDAETG
-1759 TDAGPLPAPVA
+1759 TDAGALPTPVA

-1782 GMSCRYPGGVRSPEQ
+1782 GMSCRYPGGVRSPGQ

-1819 VDDLYD
+1819 VEDLYD
-1825 PSGGRRGSSYAREGG
+1825 PSGARRGSSYAREGG
-1840 FLADAGDFDATLF
+1840 FLTDAGDFDADLF

-1869 LLETSW
+1869 LLETAW

-1888 RGRPVGVFAG
+1888 KGRPVGVFAG

-2001 SFSDAAD
+2001 SFSDGAD

-2018 LVVQRLSDARR
+2018 LLVQRLSDARR
-2029 DGRRVLAVVRGTAVN
+2029 DGRRILAVVRGSAVN

-2095 AQALLATYGQDRD
+2095 AQALLATYGQERD
-2108 DRDALLLGSV
+2108 EPFLLGSV

-2132 GIIKMILAMRH
+2132 GIIKMILAMRA
-2143 GVVPASLHVDAP
+2143 GVVPATLHVDAP

-2169 TESRAWPAVER
+2169 TESREWPAAGR

-2204 PEPASAGGALVG
+2204 PESAPAPVAPVG

-2222 VSGRSGRGLVGQA
+2222 VSGRSERGLAGQA
-2235 ARLASFARGRS
+2235 GRLASFVRDRS
-2246 DVSPLDVSWSLVTTR
+2246 DLAVADVSWSLATTR

-2266 RAVVWGGSVEELTA
+2266 RAVVWGSDVDELVA
-2280 GLSAVAEGRLSGV
+2280 GLSAVAEGRAA

-2306 GSQRAGMGREL
+2306 GSQRVGMGREL
-2317 YDTFPVFAASFDEV
+2317 YEAFPVFASAFDEV
-2331 CAQFDGLLP
+2331 CARFDGLLP
-2340 RALREVAFAEQGSAD
+2340 RPLREVVFAEAGSVE
-2355 AALLDQTVFAQAGLF
+2355 AALVDQTVFAQAGLF
-2370 AVEVALWELLASWG
+2370 AVEVGLWELLSSWG

-2402 VAGMLS
+2402 VSGMLS

-2426 PAGGVMAAVGASE
+2426 PSGGVMAAVGASE
-2439 ELVAELIDLTGA
+2439 ESVGELIAASGA
-2451 AVDVAAVNGPAS
+2451 AVDIAAVNGPTS

-2470 GEVAAV
+2470 DEVAPV
-2476 VAVCR
+2476 VATAR

-2496 HSRLMDPMLVE
+2496 HSRLMDPMLDE
-2507 FRSVVAGLDWRVP
+2507 FASVVAGLSWQSP
-2520 RVPIVS
+2520 RVPVVS
-2526 NVSGAVADPLELVDP
+2526 NVTGAVADAAEITDSG
-2541 EYWVRHVR
+2541 YWVRHVR
-2549 QPVRFADGVVA
+2549 QPVRFADGVAA
-2560 LREQGVDTFLEVG
+2560 LRAQGVDTFLEVG

-2585 VADGAVR
+2585 VADAEVR
-2592 RIPVSRRD
+2592 RVPASRRD
-2600 QTEIVALTSAVG
+2600 QAEVAALTEALG
-2612 QLWVVGVPVDW
+2612 QLWVAGVPVDW

-2644 DHRRYWINAATR
+2644 DHRRYWINVATR
-2656 SYRPPAARRTVA
+2656 SYRPPAGRRTTA

-2694 PFADVLPAL
+2694 PLADVLPAL

-2719 RYRVAWQPLT
+2719 RYRVTWQPLT
-2729 DDPARAEATDFLLVV
+2729 DDAARSEATDFLLVV
-2744 PADADAAVT
+2744 PADASAAVT
-2753 DWATALGAVGGRIVE
+2753 DWATALGAAGGRIVE

-2780 DLAEASAGRDGDV
+2780 DLVEASAGRDGDV
-2793 LPVLSLLALDT
+2793 LPVLSLLAFDT
-2804 RPYAGAPSVPTGLAG
+2804 RPYAGAASVPTGLAG

-2880 VPEQPDQSAVR
+2880 VPEQPDQGVVR
-2891 MLRTL
+2891 MVRTL
-2896 LAGNGPEDEVVLRQ
+2896 VAGTGREDEVALRR

-2921 TYGDTGPRRSWTP
+2921 TYGDTGPHGSWTP

-2947 GGHVARALAAEGA
+2947 GRHVARALAAEGA

-2983 AGFGSRVTL
+2983 AGLGSRVTL

-3002 LAALLDSIPDELPLS
+3002 LAALLDSVPAELPLS
-3017 AVVHT
+3017 AVMHT

-3055 LTRGADL
+3055 LTRGLDL

-3080 ATYAPGNAFL
+3080 TSYAPGNAFL
-3090 DALAQRRRAEGLPG
+3090 DALAQRRRAEGLPA

-3122 EQRLSRTGFG
+3122 EQRLRRTGFG

-3179 LAEAGATATTDG
+3179 LAEAGAAGTTDA
-3191 PVPATELRLRLS
+3191 PAPAADLRLRLA
-3203 GMSGTEQ
+3203 GMSGAEQ
-3210 LRVLGELVRAEVAA
+3210 LRALGELVRAEVAA

-3262 LALPS
+3262 LALPT

-3292 LPVPAAVTGPV
+3292 LPVPAALTGPV

-3309 VIVGMGCRFPSGAE
+3309 VIVGMGCRFPAGAE
-3323 SPEGLWEL
+3323 SPEGLWDL

-3348 DLDSLAGTDS
+3348 DLGSLAGTDS

-3407 EPFALRGS
+3407 EPLALRGG

-3528 DSADG
+3528 ESADG

-3587 IRQALANARLG
+3587 IRQALASAGLSTA
-3598 VGDVDV
+3598 DVDV

-3627 GQDRDDRDALL
+3627 GQGRDVPLL

-3660 MILAMRHG
+3660 MILAMRAG
-3668 VVPASL
+3668 VVPSTL

-3679 SSHVDWASGAVELV
+3679 SSHVDWSSGAVELV
-3693 TESRAWPAVERPRRA
+3693 TESRAWPDAGRPRRA

-3729 AQALAATSAGEPM
+3729 AAELATAPGAEP
-3742 VAAVGS
+3742 VAA
-3748 GAAVVESVVASV
+3748 AAQSV
-3760 AESQGEADRIGSADA
+3760 AAPDAALHGGTDRIGAAGGVPVSASA
-3775 AVVPVPWV
+3775 GNASVGLPVPWV
-3783 VSGRSERGLVGQAAR
+3783 VSGRSERGLAGQAGR
-3798 LASFARGRSD
+3798 LASFVRDRSD
-3808 VSPLDVSWS
+3808 LAVADVSWS
-3817 LVTTRAALEHRAVV
+3817 LATTRAALEHRAVV
-3831 WGGSVEE
+3831 WGSDVDE
-3838 LTAGLSVVAE
+3838 LVAGLSAVAE
-3848 GRLSGVVSA
+3848 GRAAGVVSA

-3870 RAGMGRELY
+3870 RVGMGRELY
-3879 GVFPVFAASFDAV
+3879 EAFPVFASAFDEV
-3892 CAEIDPHL
+3892 CARFDGLL
-3900 PRSLRE
+3900 PRALRE
-3906 VVFAEADSVDAG
+3906 VVFAEAGSVEAG
-3918 LLDQTV
+3918 LVDQTV

-3934 VALWELLAS
+3934 VALWELLSS

-3959 TAAYVAGML
+3959 TAAYVSGML

-3986 LPAGGVMAA
+3986 LPFGGVMAA
-3995 IGAGEVDVREVV
+3995 VGASEGSVGELIGAT
-4007 EASGAAVD
+4007 GAAVD
-4015 VAAVNGPASVVVSG
+4015 LAAVNGPASVVVSG
-4029 AAGEVAV
+4029 SAGDVAS
-4036 VVAAACGRGWR
+4036 VVAACRERGWR

-4059 RLMDPMLVE
+4059 RLMDPMLAE

-4075 LDWRVPRVPIV
+4075 LDWRVPRVAMV
-4086 SNVSGAVADPL
+4086 SNVTGAVADPL

-4106 RHVRQPVRFADGVVA
+4106 RHVRQPVRFADGVAA
-4121 LREQGV
+4121 LRAQGV

-4149 GAVRRIPVSRRDQTE
+4149 AAVRRVPASRRDQAEVAVLTE
-4164 IVALTS
+4164 AL
-4170 AVGQLWVV
+4170 GQLWVA

-4194 PRVLDLPT
+4194 PRVVDLPT

-4213 ALPSARRDAHGE
+4213 AAPSARRDAHGE

-4286 QAVTGSE
+4286 QDVTGNE
-4293 SLTGSWLVLMLPGQ
+4293 TLTGSWLVLMLPGQ

-4321 DVVPVV
+4321 EVVPVV
-4327 LDVLDRDEVA
+4327 LDALDRDEIA
-4337 RRLAGALETGGPVA
+4337 RRLAGAVEAGKPVA
-4351 GLISLMSL
+4351 GLVSLLSL

-4365 EALTVAQALA
+4365 EALAVAQALA

-4385 LTRGAVSVDDSEAL
+4385 LTRGAVSVDDAEAL
-4399 TDLTSGAAVWGLGRV
+4399 TDVVGAAVWGLGRV
-4414 VGLELPLRWGGLVDL
+4414 VGLEVPLRWGGLVDL
-4429 PGLLEGGVWGRLCG
+4429 PGVLGGGVWGRLCG
-4443 VLSGGGEDQVAVR
+4443 VLSGGGGEDQVALR

-4465 VRAGGGVVR
+4465 VRAVSAGVVGGA

-4487 TGALGARVAQWA
+4487 TGALGARVALWA
-4499 VGVGAEHV
+4499 AGAGAEHV
-4507 VLVSRRGESAPG
+4507 VLVSRRGGGAPG
-4519 VGELVGRLR
+4519 VGDLVGRLE
-4528 GRGVRVSVVACD
+4528 GLGVRVSVVACD

-4554 AGRGERLR
+4554 VGRGERLR

-4568 GAAQLTPLGEVGVGE
+4568 GAAQLTPLGEVAVGE

-4598 DELLAD
+4598 DELTAG

-4677 GMAPELAVAALQR
+4677 GMAPELAVVALQR
-4690 ALDGDEAQVVVADV
+4690 ALDGGEGQVVVADV

-4709 VSSFTALR
+4709 VPSFTALR

-4734 VARTEAGPTD
+4734 ATRAETGPAD
-4744 RASALRERLAALT
+4744 QASALRERLAALT

-4762 ASLLDLVRSQVAAVL
+4762 ASLLDLVRSQVATVL
-4777 GHATVEAVPPDR
+4777 GHATVEAVRPDR
-4789 AFQRLGFDSLTAV
+4789 PFQRLGFDSLTAV

-4821 FDHPTPAALVAFIRE
+4821 FDHPTPAALVAFIRDS
-4836 TVLGASGDAPA
+4836 VLGASADAPA
-4847 DSRVAIVDD
+4847 VRRVAAVDD

-4869 GGVGSPDE
+4869 GGVASPDE
-4877 LWQLLSA
+4877 LWQLLSTG
-4884 ARDGI
+4884 RDGI

-4953 VESAGIDPTSLKG
+4953 VESAGIDPTSLRG

-5035 AQALRSGECDLALA
+5035 VQALRSGECDLALA
-5049 GGVCVMASPATF
+5049 GGVTVMASPATF

-5098 RLSDARRDG
+5098 RLSDAQRDG
-5107 RRVLAVVR
+5107 RRILAVVR

-5138 VIRQALAS
+5138 VIRQALA
-5146 GGLSA
+5146 GAGLST

-5163 TRLGDPIEAQALLA
+5163 TTLGDPIEAQALLA
-5177 TYGQGRG
+5177 TYGQGRDV
-5184 EAAPL
+5184 PL

-5209 IIKMILAMRAGVVP
+5209 IIKMVLAMRAGVVP
-5223 ASLHVGEPSSHV
+5223 ATLHVDAPSSHV
-5235 DWSSGALELVTE
+5235 DWSSGAVELVTQ
-5247 AREWPAVGRPRRAG
+5247 AREWPAVERPRRAG

-5276 EQPESA
+5276 EQPELATESA
-5282 SELEPAS
+5282 PQPVLGLAAAPGAEPALGLAAASAAEPALGLAAAPGAEPVAS
-5289 AVEPLAAAVES
+5289 AVEPGTASGAVPVE
-5300 VPGMVAASVPVASAA
+5300 PVAAPGAALHGGTDRIGAAGGVPVLASAGGA
-5315 PVGLPVPWVVSGRSG
+5315 SVGLPVPWVVSGRSE
-5330 RGLVGQA
+5330 RGLAGQA

-5344 RDRSVS
+5344 GERSGLS
-5350 LVDVSWSL
+5350 PVDVSWSL
-5358 VTSRAALEHRAVVWG
+5358 ATTRAALEHRAVVWG
-5373 GSVEELTAGLSV
+5373 SEVDGLVTGLSA
-5385 VAEGRLS
+5385 VAEGGPAVS
-5392 GVVSAGRR
+5392 GVVLAGRR
-5400 AVLFTGQGSQRVGM
+5400 AVLFTGQGSQRAGM
-5414 GRELYGVFPVF
+5414 GRELYEAFPVF
-5425 AASFDAVCAEI
+5425 ASSFDAVCAEF
-5436 DPHLPRSL
+5436 DGHLPRSL
-5444 REVVFAEADSV
+5444 REVVFAEAGSAEAALV
-5455 DAGLL
+5455 

-5481 ASWGVR
+5481 SSWGVR

-5500 AAYVAGMLSL
+5500 AAYVSGMLSL

-5528 AGGVMAAIGAG
+5528 SGGVMAAVGASEESVG
-5539 EVDVRE
+5539 ELIA
-5545 VVEASG
+5545 ASG
-5551 AAVDVAAVNGPAS
+5551 AAVDIAAVNGPAS
-5564 VVVSGAAGEVAVV
+5564 VVVSGAADEVAPV
-5577 VAAACGRGWRV
+5577 VATARERGWRV

-5603 PMLVEFRS
+5603 PMLDEFAS
-5611 VVAGLD
+5611 VVAGLS
-5617 WRVPRVPIVSNVTG
+5617 WQAPRVPIVSNVTG
-5631 AVADPLELVDPE
+5631 GVADAAEVTDPG

-5655 ADGVVALR
+5655 ADGVAALR
-5663 EQGVDTFLEVG
+5663 AQGVDTFLELG
-5674 PDAVLTAMAAEAEAA
+5674 PDAVLTAMAAEADAA
-5689 DDVRYVATLRR
+5689 DDVRYVAALRR
-5700 NQPDVTVLTA
+5700 NQPDVTTLTN
-5710 AVGQLWAAGVPV
+5710 AVGQLWAAGVAV
-5722 DWAAYHG
+5722 HWAAYLG
-5729 QSGARPRVVELPT
+5729 QTGARPRVVELPT
-5742 YAFDRQRYWLEDPQ
+5742 YAFDRQRYWLEDPR
-5756 PSSAPEGTHVP
+5756 PGSAPEGANAP

-5782 ALSDELAVGAD
+5782 VLGDELAVGAD
-5793 EPSTALLP
+5793 EPSTALLLP

-5823 TWRTAAVPDSATLA
+5823 TWRTAAVPESATLA
-5837 GTWLLLIAPGQE
+5837 GTWLLLMAPGQE
-5849 EHPVAA
+5849 DHPVAT

-5868 VPAGADRDRVAQL
+5868 VPAGADRDRVARL
-5881 LREAMGPDDRGADVV
+5881 LREAMGTDNRDADVV
-5896 SLLSLADPREP
+5896 SLLSLVDPRE
-5907 STVPAA
+5907 SVTSGEASAVPAA

-5925 LTEVGGT
+5925 LTDVGGT

-5944 VGSSD
+5944 VGGSD

-5960 GLGRVVGLELPL
+5960 GLGRVVGLEVPL

-5982 LLEGGVWGRLCG
+5982 
-5994 VLSGGGEDQ
+5994 
-6003 VAVRSSG
+6003 
-6010 VFVRRLV
+6010 
-6017 RAGGGVVRGFRLSGT
+6017 
-6032 VLVTGGTGALGA
+6032 
-6044 RVAQWA
+6044 
-6050 VGVGAEHVVLVSR
+6050 
-6063 RGESAPGV
+6063 
-6071 GELVGRLRGRGVRV
+6071 
-6085 SVVACD
+6085 
-6091 VADRGAVAGLLADLA
+6091 
-6106 GRGERLRAVVHAAGA
+6106 
-6121 AQLTP
+6121 
-6126 LGEVGVG
+6126 
-6133 EVEEVLRAKV
+6133 
-6143 GGAVVLDELLADV
+6143 
-6156 DLDAFVVF
+6156 
-6164 SSIAG
+6164 
-6169 VWGSAGQVGYA
+6169 
-6180 AANAFL
+6180 
-6186 DGLVV
+6186 
-6191 SRRGRGLVGTS
+6191 
-6202 VAWGPWA
+6202 
-6209 EAGMAV
+6209 
-6215 GVAGEQLS
+6215 
-6223 RRGLPGMAPELAVAA
+6223 
-6238 LQRALDGDE
+6238 
-6247 AQVVVADVRWDR
+6247 
-6259 FVPSFT
+6259 
-6265 ALRPSRLF
+6265 
-6273 TDIREAQ
+6273 
-6280 PGQGEETSNGADRGA
+6280 
-6295 ASALRERLA
+6295 
-6304 AASGSERDRILL
+6304 
-6316 DLVRGTAAAV
+6316 V
-6326 LGHATPSGIRPGRG
+6326 LG
-6340 FLELGFDS
+6340 
-6348 LTAVELR
+6348 
-6355 NRLTA
+6355 
-6360 ETGLA
+6360 
-6365 LPATLV
+6365 
-6371 FDHPTPNALAG
+6371 
-6382 HLRAELA
+6382 
-6389 PDQPALPIVAEIER
+6389 
-6403 LDKLLGGLPG
+6403 
-6413 DQVDDAVIGRLEDLV
+6413 
-6428 ATWRGR
+6428 
-6434 PATTPAPT
+6434 
-6442 AGDELESASRE
+6442 
-6453 ELFDIIQREFGKS
+6453 

>member
-39 VGMGCRYPGGVRTPE
+39 VGMSCRYPGGVHSPE

-63 VDAVTPFPADRGWDV
+63 ADAVTEFPADRGWDV

-213 LHLAAQA
+213 LHLAVQA

-281 LSDAQRN
+281 LSDAHRN

-354 QALLATYGRGRT
+354 QALLATYGRDRA
-366 DDRPLWLGSIKSNL
+366 DDQPLWLGSIKSNL

-419 SAGAVSLLRQPR
+419 SAGAVSLLREPR
-431 PWPRGSRPMRAGISS
+431 PWPRGSRPMRAGVSS

-452 NAHVVVE
+452 NAHVIVE
-459 AAPPAPQPAA
+459 AAPPAPQPTAG
-469 DTDAVAGPDPLPW
+469 TDAVAGPDPLPW
-482 VVSARSAVALGAQ
+482 VVSARSAAGLTAQ

-501 WLADHPDVA
+501 WLADHPDAA

-516 ALAAGRSVLEYRAVV
+516 ALAAGRSTLEHRAVL
-531 LGADRD
+531 LGTDRD
-537 ELAAGLGAIADGV
+537 ELVAGLAALADGV

-570 GQGAQRIGMGRQL
+570 GQGAQRVGMGRQL
-583 YVAFPVF
+583 SAAFPVF
-590 AAAFDAVCV
+590 AAAFDAACA
-599 ELDRHLDRPV
+599 ELDRHLDRPL
-609 RGVLDG
+609 REVLDG
-615 PAEVLDRTGY
+615 PADVLDRTGY
-625 AQAALFAVEVATY
+625 AQAALFAVEVAAY

-646 VPDFVTGHSVGEVAA
+646 VPDFVAGHSVGEVAA

-670 PDAARLVAARGTLM
+670 PDAARLVAARGSLM
-684 QALPTGGAMVSI
+684 QALPTGGAMVAV
-696 RATEAEVRHHLT
+696 RATEAEVRQHLE
-708 TAGEAAGAGLAAVNG
+708 AADEAAGAGLAAVNG

-736 LAVAGHFAALG
+736 LAVAEHFAALG
-747 RNTRRLRVSHAFHS
+747 RQTRRLRVSHAFHS

-767 LDAFGDVLGQLTF
+767 LDAFADVLGQLTF
-780 AAPRIPVVSTVTGA
+780 AAPRIPVVSTVTGG
-794 VLDPDEV
+794 VLTPDEV
-801 RSPAYWLRN
+801 GSPAYWLRN
-810 VRDTVR
+810 VRETVR
-816 FDAAVATLREL
+816 FDAAVTALREL

-854 VCAPMLRADQDEA
+854 VCAPVLRADSDEA
-867 ASALAA
+867 ATALAA

-884 KWTALF
+884 DWAALF
-890 EGPPVPVDLPTYAFQ
+890 DGPPVPVDLPTYAFQ
-905 RQRYWLLPLPHAADV
+905 RQRYWLLPLPQAADV

-962 AVRDVVLFPGTGFVE
+962 AVRDVVLFPGTGVVE

-999 LVLPESGG
+999 LVLPETGG
-1007 VDVQVAAERTGGGA
+1007 VDVQVAAERAGTDA

-1042 GLLAPEPGDS
+1042 GLLTPGPGED
-1052 GATLADWPPT
+1052 ATPLTAWPPA
-1062 GATAADVSELTG
+1062 GAAALDVSELTG
-1074 RAAQAGFAYGPAFQ
+1074 RAADAGFAYGPTFS
-1088 GLRAAWRV
+1088 GLRAAWRL
-1096 GTDVYA
+1096 GADVYA

-1107 EPAAD
+1107 EPAAG
-1112 EAGGYWLHPA
+1112 EAGGYGLHPA

-1136 DPGQARLPFSWSD
+1136 DPGQARLPFSWSA

-1161 VRLTPTGPDTVT
+1161 VRLTPTGPDTVA

-1178 AAGEPVARVG
+1178 AAGEPVARIG
-1188 TLVLRPL
+1188 SLVLRPL
-1195 PAGELTSGGSPWRRS
+1195 PAGDLSSGGPSWRRS

-1215 WTRHVGGAGTAD
+1215 WPRHAGSAGAPD
-1227 GTTCAVLGDRPA
+1227 DTTWAVLGDRPA

-1244 LAAVRHAG
+1244 VAAARHPD
-1252 LDALF
+1252 LDALV

-1274 TDPGPV
+1274 TGPDPV
-1280 HDLLA
+1280 HGLLA
-1285 EVLAVLQGWLAAE
+1285 EVLGVLQGWLAAE
-1298 RHTGGSRLVVL
+1298 PHTGGSRLVVL
-1309 TSGAVAVDDDAD
+1309 TRGAVAVDDAAE
-1321 VADLA
+1321 VEDLA

-1345 LVVDVDDQ
+1345 LLVDVDDPDR
-1353 ESSASALA
+1353 SAAALA
-1361 GLLSTDEP
+1361 GLLSAEEP
-1369 QAAVRDGVVRVPRLV
+1369 QAAVRNGVVRVPRLV
-1384 AAPERDAPAPSLE
+1384 AATESDAPASSPD

-1408 GALGAFLA
+1408 GALGALTA

-1428 VLTNR
+1428 VLTSR
-1433 RGADAHGAA
+1433 RGADADGVA
-1442 DLLADLA
+1442 DLLAELA

-1464 SDALA
+1464 RDALA

-1504 GEVLRPK
+1504 AEVLRPK
-1511 VDAVAHL
+1511 VDAAAHL
-1518 HELTAGRGL
+1518 HELTADLDLG
-1527 ALFVTYSS
+1527 LFVTYSS

-1550 ANAFLDAFA
+1550 ANAYLDALA
-1559 HRRRAAGLP
+1559 HRRRAAGRP

-1577 VESGGGMTAGL
+1577 AESGGGMTAGL
-1588 DRADTDR
+1588 DRADADR
-1595 LARAGVRSIP
+1595 LARAGVRPLP

-1614 AALLTGLPALVPM
+1614 AALLTGRPVAVPM
-1627 ALDGPALRAQAEAG
+1627 TLDGPALRTQAEAG
-1641 TLPSVLRGLVRAPR
+1641 TLPPVLRGLVRAPR
-1655 RRAARSGPAE
+1655 RRAARTGPAG
-1665 TVALTERLAGLAR
+1665 TAALTGQLAGLDR

-1689 LEQVAA
+1689 LDQVAA
-1695 VLGYADAAAV
+1695 VLGYADASAV
-1705 EAGRPFTELGFDSL
+1705 EAARPFTDLGFDSL

-1747 LSLADHLDAETG
+1747 LALADHLDAETG
-1759 TDAGPLPAPVA
+1759 ADADPLPAAVA
-1770 AVAALDEPIAIV
+1770 TVAALDEPIAIV

-1797 LWDLLVSGGDG
+1797 LWDLLAAGGDG
-1808 ITGFPADRGWD
+1808 ITDFPADRGWD
-1819 VDDLYD
+1819 LDELYD
-1825 PSGGRRGSSYAREGG
+1825 PSGTRRGSSYAREGG
-1840 FLADAGDFDATLF
+1840 FLADAGDFDADLF

-1910 VPEALDGYLGVGT
+1910 VPETLDGYLGVGT

-1982 ETFIDFSRQRGMAP
+1982 ETFIDFSRQRGMSP

-2001 SFSDAAD
+2001 SFSDDAD

-2018 LVVQRLSDARR
+2018 LLVQRLSDARR

-2073 GVGDVDV
+2073 TVADVDA

-2108 DRDALLLGSV
+2108 DHDALLLGSV

-2132 GIIKMILAMRH
+2132 GVIKMILSMRH
-2143 GVVPASLHVDAP
+2143 GVVPASLHVEEP

-2169 TESRAWPAVER
+2169 TRAREWPAVGR

-2204 PEPASAGGALVG
+2204 PEPVRAPVVPVRV
-2216 LPVPWV
+2216 PVPWV
-2222 VSGRSGRGLVGQA
+2222 VSARSERGLAGQA
-2235 ARLASFARGRS
+2235 ARLASFVRDRS
-2246 DVSPLDVSWSLVTTR
+2246 DLAVSDVSWSLATSR

-2266 RAVVWGGSVEELTA
+2266 RAVVWGSDVDELMA
-2280 GLSAVAEGRLSGV
+2280 GLSAVAEGRSSVASGV

-2317 YDTFPVFAASFDEV
+2317 YEAFPVFAASFDAV
-2331 CAQFDGLLP
+2331 CAEIDRHLP
-2340 RALREVAFAEQGSAD
+2340 RPLREVVFAELGTAD
-2355 AALLDQTVFAQAGLF
+2355 AALLDQTFFAQAGLF
-2370 AVEVALWELLASWG
+2370 AVEVALWELLSSWG

-2408 LADACVLVAARGR
+2408 LPDACALVAARGR

-2426 PAGGVMAAVGASE
+2426 PAGGVMAAVGA
-2439 ELVAELIDLTGA
+2439 AEAAVREVIEASGA
-2451 AVDVAAVNGPAS
+2451 AVDVAAVNGPAA

-2470 GEVAAV
+2470 DEVASV
-2476 VAVCR
+2476 VATSR

-2496 HSRLMDPMLVE
+2496 HSRLMDPMLDE
-2507 FRSVVAGLDWRVP
+2507 FASVVAGLGWQPP
-2520 RVPIVS
+2520 RIPIVS
-2526 NVSGAVADPLELVDP
+2526 NVTGAVADTAEVTDP
-2541 EYWVRHVR
+2541 GYWVRHVR
-2549 QPVRFADGVVA
+2549 QAVRFADGVAA

-2573 PDATLTAMVAEI
+2573 PDAVLTAMVAEI
-2585 VADGAVR
+2585 VADVR
-2592 RIPVSRRD
+2592 RIPTSRRD
-2600 QTEIVALTSAVG
+2600 QAEVDALTSAVG
-2612 QLWVVGVPVDW
+2612 QLWVAGAAVDW
-2623 AAYLGQAGARPR
+2623 AAYHGQAGARPR

-2656 SYRPPAARRTVA
+2656 SYRPPAAGRTAA

-2676 EAEDLTTLAE
+2676 EAEDVASLAE

-2694 PFADVLPAL
+2694 PLAAVLPAL

-2708 RRDAEAALDSW
+2708 RRDAAAALDSW

-2729 DDPARAEATDFLLVV
+2729 DEPARAEATEFLLVV
-2744 PADADAAVT
+2744 PADAGAAVT
-2753 DWATALGAVGGRIVE
+2753 DWVTALGVDGARVVE
-2768 VDAACDRKRLAH
+2768 VDAACDRKRIAH
-2780 DLAEASAGRDGDV
+2780 DLVEASAGRDGDP
-2793 LPVLSLLALDT
+2793 LPVLSLLAIDD
-2804 RPYAGAPSVPTGLAG
+2804 RPYAGAASVPAGLAG
-2819 TVALAQALGDAGIT
+2819 TVALAQALGDAGVA

-2880 VPEQPDQSAVR
+2880 LPEQPDQGVVR
-2891 MLRTL
+2891 RLRTL
-2896 LAGNGPEDEVVLRQ
+2896 IGGTGREDEVALRQ
-2910 NGGHAR
+2910 AGAHAR

-2921 TYGDTGPRRSWTP
+2921 TDRDAGPHRFRTP

-2947 GGHVARALAAEGA
+2947 GGHVARALAGDGA
-2960 EHLLLVSRRGGEA
+2960 EHLLLVSRRGPEA
-2973 PGATALAEEL
+2973 PGAAALAEEL
-2983 AGFGSRVTL
+2983 TALGSRITV

-3002 LAALLDSIPDELPLS
+3002 LAVLLDSIPDELPLT

-3055 LTRGADL
+3055 LTRGRDL

-3073 LMGAAGQ
+3073 LLGAAGQ

-3158 IDWARVAAAGGRRPH
+3158 IDWARVAAAGGRRH
-3173 PLVRDL
+3173 APLVRDL
-3179 LAEAGATATTDG
+3179 LAAAG
-3191 PVPATELRLRLS
+3191 PAAAPDAPAPAADLRLRLS

-3210 LRVLGELVRAEVAA
+3210 MHALRELVRAEVAA

-3267 TLAFDYPNSAALAGH
+3267 TLAFDYPNSTVLAGH

-3292 LPVPAAVTGPV
+3292 LPGATASTGPV

-3309 VIVGMGCRFPSGAE
+3309 VIVGMGCRFPAGAE
-3323 SPEGLWEL
+3323 SPDGLWEL
-3331 LTAGVDAMSDFP
+3331 LTAGVDAMSGFP

-3348 DLDSLAGTDS
+3348 DLESLADPGSEGNGHS
-3358 YVSRGAFLAD
+3358 YVTRGAFLAD

-3395 EVAWEA
+3395 EVTWEA

-3407 EPFALRGS
+3407 EPLALRGS

-3478 ALHLAVQAL
+3478 ALHLAAQAL

-3528 DSADG
+3528 ESADG
-3533 TAWGE
+3533 TAWG
-3538 GVGVLVVQRL
+3538 
-3548 SDARRDGRRVLAVV
+3548 
-3562 RGSAVNQD
+3562 
-3570 GASNGLT
+3570 
-3577 APNGPSQQRV
+3577 
-3587 IRQALANARLG
+3587 
-3598 VGDVDV
+3598 
-3604 VEAHGTGT
+3604 
-3612 TLGDPIEA
+3612 
-3620 QALLATY
+3620 
-3627 GQDRDDRDALL
+3627 
-3638 LGSVKSNIGHTQA
+3638 
-3651 AAGVAGIIK
+3651 
-3660 MILAMRHG
+3660 
-3668 VVPASL
+3668 
-3674 HVDAP
+3674 
-3679 SSHVDWASGAVELV
+3679 
-3693 TESRAWPAVERPRRA
+3693 
-3708 GVSSFGIS
+3708 
-3716 GTNAHVIIEQPEP
+3716 
-3729 AQALAATSAGEPM
+3729 
-3742 VAAVGS
+3742 
-3748 GAAVVESVVASV
+3748 
-3760 AESQGEADRIGSADA
+3760 
-3775 AVVPVPWV
+3775 
-3783 VSGRSERGLVGQAAR
+3783 
-3798 LASFARGRSD
+3798 
-3808 VSPLDVSWS
+3808 
-3817 LVTTRAALEHRAVV
+3817 
-3831 WGGSVEE
+3831 
-3838 LTAGLSVVAE
+3838 
-3848 GRLSGVVSA
+3848 
-3857 GRRAVLFT
+3857 
-3865 GQGSQ
+3865 
-3870 RAGMGRELY
+3870 
-3879 GVFPVFAASFDAV
+3879 
-3892 CAEIDPHL
+3892 
-3900 PRSLRE
+3900 
-3906 VVFAEADSVDAG
+3906 
-3918 LLDQTV
+3918 
-3924 FAQAGLFAVE
+3924 
-3934 VALWELLAS
+3934 
-3943 WGVRADFLAGH
+3943 
-3954 SIGEV
+3954 
-3959 TAAYVAGML
+3959 
-3968 SLADACVLVAARG
+3968 
-3981 RLMQA
+3981 
-3986 LPAGGVMAA
+3986 
-3995 IGAGEVDVREVV
+3995 
-4007 EASGAAVD
+4007 
-4015 VAAVNGPASVVVSG
+4015 
-4029 AAGEVAV
+4029 
-4036 VVAAACGRGWR
+4036 
-4047 VKELS
+4047 
-4052 VSHAFHS
+4052 
-4059 RLMDPMLVE
+4059 
-4068 FRSVVAG
+4068 
-4075 LDWRVPRVPIV
+4075 
-4086 SNVSGAVADPL
+4086 
-4097 ELVDPEYWV
+4097 
-4106 RHVRQPVRFADGVVA
+4106 
-4121 LREQGV
+4121 
-4127 DTFLEVG
+4127 
-4134 PDATLTAMVAEIVAD
+4134 
-4149 GAVRRIPVSRRDQTE
+4149 
-4164 IVALTS
+4164 
-4170 AVGQLWVV
+4170 
-4178 GVPVDW
+4178 
-4184 AAYLG
+4184 
-4189 QAGAR
+4189 
-4194 PRVLDLPT
+4194 
-4202 YAFDHTWYWPE
+4202 
-4213 ALPSARRDAHGE
+4213 
-4225 ALDGR
+4225 
-4230 FWAAVESGDPDL
+4230 
-4242 VGGELGVGADEP
+4242 
-4254 FSAVLP
+4254 
-4260 KLAQWRRAAQQR
+4260 
-4272 STVDSWRYRVVWRR
+4272 
-4286 QAVTGSE
+4286 
-4293 SLTGSWLVLMLPGQ
+4293 
-4307 EDHPLLAGLAERGA
+4307 
-4321 DVVPVV
+4321 
-4327 LDVLDRDEVA
+4327 
-4337 RRLAGALETGGPVA
+4337 
-4351 GLISLMSL
+4351 
-4359 AGAGVV
+4359 
-4365 EALTVAQALA
+4365 
-4375 VTEIQGRLWW
+4375 
-4385 LTRGAVSVDDSEAL
+4385 
-4399 TDLTSGAAVWGLGRV
+4399 
-4414 VGLELPLRWGGLVDL
+4414 
-4429 PGLLEGGVWGRLCG
+4429 
-4443 VLSGGGEDQVAVR
+4443 
-4456 SSGVFVRRL
+4456 
-4465 VRAGGGVVR
+4465 
-4474 GFRLSGTVLVTGG
+4474 
-4487 TGALGARVAQWA
+4487 
-4499 VGVGAEHV
+4499 
-4507 VLVSRRGESAPG
+4507 
-4519 VGELVGRLR
+4519 
-4528 GRGVRVSVVACD
+4528 
-4540 VADRGAVAGLLADL
+4540 
-4554 AGRGERLR
+4554 
-4562 AVVHAA
+4562 
-4568 GAAQLTPLGEVGVGE
+4568 
-4583 VEEVLRAKVGGAVVL
+4583 
-4598 DELLAD
+4598 
-4604 VDLDAFV
+4604 
-4611 VFSSIAGVWGSAGQV
+4611 
-4626 GYAAANAFLDG
+4626 
-4637 LVVSRRGRGLVG
+4637 
-4649 TSVAWGPWAE
+4649 
-4659 AGMAVGVA
+4659 
-4667 GEQLSRRGLP
+4667 
-4677 GMAPELAVAALQR
+4677 
-4690 ALDGDEAQVVVADV
+4690 
-4704 RWDRF
+4704 
-4709 VSSFTALR
+4709 
-4717 PSRLFTDIP
+4717 
-4726 EAQAAIEA
+4726 
-4734 VARTEAGPTD
+4734 
-4744 RASALRERLAALT
+4744 
-4757 PPEVE
+4757 
-4762 ASLLDLVRSQVAAVL
+4762 
-4777 GHATVEAVPPDR
+4777 
-4789 AFQRLGFDSLTAV
+4789 
-4802 ELRNRLTAE
+4802 
-4811 TGLALPSTLV
+4811 
-4821 FDHPTPAALVAFIRE
+4821 
-4836 TVLGASGDAPA
+4836 
-4847 DSRVAIVDD
+4847 
-4856 DPIVIVGMGCRLP
+4856 
-4869 GGVGSPDE
+4869 
-4877 LWQLLSA
+4877 
-4884 ARDGI
+4884 
-4889 SEFPLD
+4889 
-4895 RGWDSFLSSGL
+4895 
-4906 SDTSFVRR
+4906 
-4914 GGFVYDAGEFDAEFF
+4914 
-4929 GISPREALAMDPQQR
+4929 
-4944 LLLETSWEA
+4944 
-4953 VESAGIDPTSLKG
+4953 
-4966 GAVGVFAGASF
+4966 
-4977 QGYASGSVGRA
+4977 
-4988 QEVGGHLL
+4988 
-4996 TGNATSVLSGRVAYS
+4996 
-5011 FGFEGPAVTVDT
+5011 
-5023 ACSSS
+5023 
-5028 LVALHLA
+5028 
-5035 AQALRSGECDLALA
+5035 
-5049 GGVCVMASPATF
+5049 
-5061 AEFSIQGGLSAD
+5061 
-5073 GRCKS
+5073 
-5078 FSDAADGTGW
+5078 
-5088 SEGVGVLVVQ
+5088 EGVGVLVVQ

-5146 GGLSA
+5146 AGLSA
-5151 ADVDVVEAHGTG
+5151 GDVDVVEAHGTG
-5163 TRLGDPIEAQALLA
+5163 TTLGDPIEAQALLA

-5209 IIKMILAMRAGVVP
+5209 VIKMILAMRAGVVP
-5223 ASLHVGEPSSHV
+5223 ASLHVDAPSSHV
-5235 DWSSGALELVTE
+5235 DWSSGAVELVTRP
-5247 AREWPAVGRPRRAG
+5247 REWPAVGRARRAG
-5261 VSSFGISGTNAHVII
+5261 VSSFGISGTNAHVIL

-5282 SELEPAS
+5282 LELEPA
-5289 AVEPLAAAVES
+5289 PAAVES
-5300 VPGMVAASVPVASAA
+5300 LAGSDSVSAPVVPVR
-5315 PVGLPVPWVVSGRSG
+5315 VPVPWVVSARSE
-5330 RGLVGQA
+5330 RGLSGQA
-5337 ARLASFV
+5337 ARLVSFV
-5344 RDRSVS
+5344 RGRSDLAVS
-5350 LVDVSWSL
+5350 DVSWSL
-5358 VTSRAALEHRAVVWG
+5358 ATSRAALEHRAVVWG
-5373 GSVEELTAGLSV
+5373 SDVDELMAGLSA
-5385 VAEGRLS
+5385 VAEGRSSVAS
-5392 GVVSAGRR
+5392 GVVAAGRR
-5400 AVLFTGQGSQRVGM
+5400 AVLFTGQGSQRAGM
-5414 GRELYGVFPVF
+5414 GRELYDAFPVF
-5425 AASFDAVCAEI
+5425 ASAFDEVCG
-5436 DPHLPRSL
+5436 HLDDLSPRPL
-5444 REVVFAEADSV
+5444 REVVFAEPGSSE
-5455 DAGLL
+5455 AGLL

-5481 ASWGVR
+5481 SSWGVR

-5510 ADACVLVAA
+5510 PDACALVAA

-5528 AGGVMAAIGAG
+5528 AGGVMAAIGAA
-5539 EVDVRE
+5539 EQSVAE
-5545 VVEASG
+5545 LIAETG

-5564 VVVSGAAGEVAVV
+5564 VVVSGAADEVASVV
-5577 VAAACGRGWRV
+5577 VASRERGWRV

-5603 PMLVEFRS
+5603 PMLDEFAS

-5617 WRVPRVPIVSNVTG
+5617 WRVPRVPVVSNVTG
-5631 AVADPLELVDPE
+5631 AVADPLELVDPG
-5643 YWVRHVRQPVRF
+5643 YWVRHVRQAVRF
-5655 ADGVVALR
+5655 ADGVAALR

-5674 PDAVLTAMAAEAEAA
+5674 PDATLTAMVAEIVGDGVVRRIPTSRRDQAEVDA
-5689 DDVRYVATLRR
+5689 
-5700 NQPDVTVLTA
+5700 LTS
-5710 AVGQLWAAGVPV
+5710 AVGQLWVAGVAV

-5729 QSGARPRVVELPT
+5729 QAGARPRVVDLPT
-5742 YAFDRQRYWLEDPQ
+5742 YAFDHTWYWPEAA
-5756 PSSAPEGTHVP
+5756 PSARRDAHADALDGR
-5767 SDEQFWAAVESGDLG
+5767 FWAAVESGDPDRIGGELG
-5782 ALSDELAVGAD
+5782 VHAD
-5793 EPSTALLP
+5793 EPFSEVLP
-5801 KLARW
+5801 KLAQW
-5806 RRATQQRA
+5806 RRAARQQSV
-5814 AVDSWRYRA
+5814 VDSWRYRVE
-5823 TWRTAAVPDSATLA
+5823 WRPAAVAGRAGLT
-5837 GTWLLLIAPGQE
+5837 GTWLVLILPGQE
-5849 EHPVAA
+5849 DHPL
-5855 ALAARADRAVPVL
+5855 LAGLSARGAEVVPVVL
-5868 VPAGADRDRVAQL
+5868 DEWDRDRIARQLTEARETRGPVAGLVSLISLAGAGVVEAMTVAQ
-5881 LREAMGPDDRGADVV
+5881 
-5896 SLLSLADPREP
+5896 
-5907 STVPAA
+5907 
-5913 AEVSTALAVVQA
+5913 ALAVATVDA
-5925 LTEVGGT
+5925 
-5932 GRLWW
+5932 RLWW
-5937 LTRGAVS
+5937 LTSGAVAVDDS
-5944 VGSSD
+5944 ETLGDLS
-5949 VLADV
+5949 

-5972 RWGGLVDLPG
+5972 RWGGLVDVS
-5982 LLEGGVWGRLCG
+5982 GVW
-5994 VLSGGGEDQ
+5994 D
-6003 VAVRSSG
+6003 
-6010 VFVRRLV
+6010 
-6017 RAGGGVVRGFRLSGT
+6017 
-6032 VLVTGGTGALGA
+6032 
-6044 RVAQWA
+6044 
-6050 VGVGAEHVVLVSR
+6050 
-6063 RGESAPGV
+6063 
-6071 GELVGRLRGRGVRV
+6071 
-6085 SVVACD
+6085 
-6091 VADRGAVAGLLADLA
+6091 
-6106 GRGERLRAVVHAAGA
+6106 
-6121 AQLTP
+6121 
-6126 LGEVGVG
+6126 
-6133 EVEEVLRAKV
+6133 
-6143 GGAVVLDELLADV
+6143 
-6156 DLDAFVVF
+6156 
-6164 SSIAG
+6164 
-6169 VWGSAGQVGYA
+6169 
-6180 AANAFL
+6180 
-6186 DGLVV
+6186 
-6191 SRRGRGLVGTS
+6191 
-6202 VAWGPWA
+6202 
-6209 EAGMAV
+6209 
-6215 GVAGEQLS
+6215 
-6223 RRGLPGMAPELAVAA
+6223 
-6238 LQRALDGDE
+6238 
-6247 AQVVVADVRWDR
+6247 
-6259 FVPSFT
+6259 
-6265 ALRPSRLF
+6265 
-6273 TDIREAQ
+6273 
-6280 PGQGEETSNGADRGA
+6280 
-6295 ASALRERLA
+6295 
-6304 AASGSERDRILL
+6304 
-6316 DLVRGTAAAV
+6316 
-6326 LGHATPSGIRPGRG
+6326 
-6340 FLELGFDS
+6340 
-6348 LTAVELR
+6348 
-6355 NRLTA
+6355 
-6360 ETGLA
+6360 
-6365 LPATLV
+6365 
-6371 FDHPTPNALAG
+6371 
-6382 HLRAELA
+6382 
-6389 PDQPALPIVAEIER
+6389 
-6403 LDKLLGGLPG
+6403 
-6413 DQVDDAVIGRLEDLV
+6413 
-6428 ATWRGR
+6428 
-6434 PATTPAPT
+6434 
-6442 AGDELESASRE
+6442 
-6453 ELFDIIQREFGKS
+6453 

>member
-1 MANEAKLREYLKRV
+1 MINPMANEAKLREYLKRV

-34 EPIAI
+34 EPVAI
-39 VGMGCRYPGGVRTPE
+39 VAMGCRYPGGVRTPE

-78 ENLYDPDPDA
+78 ESLYDPDPDA

-122 PQQRLLLEVAWEA
+122 PQQRLLLEVAWET

-160 DYVSRLNGVPEEVE
+160 DYVSRLNGVPQEVE

-213 LHLAAQA
+213 LHLAVQA

-242 FIGFSRQRGL
+242 FVGFSRQRGL
-252 SPDGRCKSFAAA
+252 SPDGRCKSFAAT

-281 LSDAQRN
+281 LSDARRN
-288 GHPVLAVV
+288 GHRVLAVV
-296 RGTAVNQDGAS
+296 RGSAVNSDGAS

-330 LSPADVDAVEAH
+330 LAPADVDAVEAH

-354 QALLATYGRGRT
+354 QALLATYGRDRA
-366 DDRPLWLGSIKSNL
+366 DDQPLWLGSIKSNL

-419 SAGAVSLLRQPR
+419 SAGAVSLLREPR
-431 PWPRGSRPMRAGISS
+431 PWPRATRPMRAGVSS

-452 NAHVVVE
+452 NAHVIVE
-459 AAPPAPQPAA
+459 AAPPAPQPA
-469 DTDAVAGPDPLPW
+469 TDAVTGPDPLPW
-482 VVSARSAVALGAQ
+482 VVSARSAAALGAQ

-501 WLADHPDVA
+501 WLAEHPDAA

-516 ALAAGRSVLEYRAVV
+516 ALATGRSVLEHRAVL

-537 ELAAGLGAIADGV
+537 ELLAGLGALADGV

-570 GQGAQRIGMGRQL
+570 GQGAQRVGMGQRL
-583 YVAFPVF
+583 YAAFPAF
-590 AAAFDAVCV
+590 ADAFDAACA
-599 ELDRHLDRPV
+599 ELDRHLDRPL

-615 PAEVLDRTGY
+615 PADVLDRTGY
-625 AQAALFAVEVATY
+625 AQAALFAVEVAAY

-646 VPDFVTGHSVGEVAA
+646 VPDFVAGHSVGEVAA
-661 AHVAGVLSL
+661 AHIAGVLSA

-696 RATEAEVRHHLT
+696 RATEAEVRAHLAT
-708 TAGEAAGAGLAAVNG
+708 VGGTPGAGLAAVNG

-736 LAVAGHFAALG
+736 LAVAAHFAALG
-747 RNTRRLRVSHAFHS
+747 RSTRRLRVSHAFHS

-801 RSPAYWLRN
+801 CSPAYWLRN

-816 FDAAVATLREL
+816 FDAAVTSLREL

-840 LSALTQE
+840 LCALTQE
-847 IVGSDQA
+847 MVGADQA
-854 VCAPMLRADQDEA
+854 VCAPVLRAEHDEA
-867 ASALAA
+867 TTALAA

-884 KWTALF
+884 NWAALF
-890 EGPPVPVDLPTYAFQ
+890 AGPPVPVDLPTYAFQ
-905 RQRYWLLPLPHAADV
+905 RERYWLLPLPQPADV

-946 LTGRLSVES
+946 LTGRLSVET

-962 AVRDVVLFPGTGFVE
+962 ALRDVVLLPGTGFVE
-977 LALRAGAEVG
+977 LAMRAGAEVG
-987 ADRLA
+987 AERLA
-992 ELTLEAP
+992 ELTLQAP
-999 LVLPESGG
+999 LVLPETGG

-1021 WQLTVHARRSGTDDL
+1021 WQLTVHARRAGTDDI

-1042 GLLAPEPGDS
+1042 GLLTEEPDEDTGAP
-1052 GATLADWPPT
+1052 AQWPPSD
-1062 GATAADVSELTG
+1062 ATSLDVSELAG
-1074 RAAQAGFAYGPAFQ
+1074 RAARAGFAYGPAFS

-1096 GTDVYA
+1096 GADVYA

-1107 EPAAD
+1107 DPAAGD
-1112 EAGGYWLHPA
+1112 AGGYGLHPA

-1136 DPGQARLPFSWSD
+1136 DPGEARMPFAWSD

-1161 VRLTPTGPDTVT
+1161 VRLTPTGPDTVS

-1178 AAGEPVARVG
+1178 ATGAPVARVG
-1188 TLVLRPL
+1188 SLVLRPV
-1195 PAGELTSGGSPWRRS
+1195 PAGELTAGGSAWRRS

-1215 WTRHVGGAGTAD
+1215 WLRHPVAGGAAD
-1227 GTTCAVLGDRPA
+1227 GTTWAVLGERPA

-1244 LAAVRHAG
+1244 PPAARYAD
-1252 LDALF
+1252 LDALR
-1257 DAGVPDV
+1257 DAGVPDA
-1264 VLFPVAGAAA
+1264 VLYPVAGA
-1274 TDPGPV
+1274 TGPGAV

-1298 RHTGGSRLVVL
+1298 PHTGDSRLVVL
-1309 TSGAVAVDDDAD
+1309 TGGAVAVDDDAE
-1321 VADLA
+1321 VTDLA

-1345 LVVDVDDQ
+1345 LVVDVDD
-1353 ESSASALA
+1353 EENCAAVLA
-1361 GLLSTDEP
+1361 GLLSADEP
-1369 QAAVRDGVVRVPRLV
+1369 QAAVRDGALRVPRLV
-1384 AAPERDAPAPSLE
+1384 AAPEPDAPAPALDPE
-1397 PDGTV
+1397 GTV

-1408 GALGAFLA
+1408 GALGALTA
-1416 RHLVTRHGVRHL
+1416 RHLVTRYGARHL
-1428 VLTNR
+1428 LLTSR
-1433 RGADAHGAA
+1433 RGADADGAA
-1442 DLLADLA
+1442 DLVAALAG
-1449 DLGATATVEACDAAD
+1449 LGATATVEACDAAD
-1464 SDALA
+1464 RAALA

-1498 LTAESL
+1498 LTPETL
-1504 GEVLRPK
+1504 GDVLRPK
-1511 VDAVAHL
+1511 VDAAANL
-1518 HELTAGRGL
+1518 HELTAASRL

-1550 ANAFLDAFA
+1550 ANAFLDALA

-1568 ALSLAWGPW
+1568 AHSLAWGPW
-1577 VESGGGMTAGL
+1577 AESGGGMTAGL

-1595 LARAGVRSIP
+1595 LARAGVRP
-1605 QADGLALFD
+1605 LPEADGLALLD
-1614 AALLTGLPALVPM
+1614 AALLTGLPATVPM

-1665 TVALTERLAGLAR
+1665 TAALTGRLAGLDR

-1689 LEQVAA
+1689 LDQVAT

-1747 LSLADHLDAETG
+1747 LALADHLDAETG
-1759 TDAGPLPAPVA
+1759 TDAGTRAAPVA

-1825 PSGGRRGSSYAREGG
+1825 PSGARRGSSYAREGG
-1840 FLADAGDFDATLF
+1840 FLADAADFDADLF

-1910 VPEALDGYLGVGT
+1910 VPETLDGYLGVGT

-2018 LVVQRLSDARR
+2018 LLVQRLSDARR

-2073 GVGDVDV
+2073 GVADVDV

-2132 GIIKMILAMRH
+2132 GVIKMVLAMRH
-2143 GVVPASLHVDAP
+2143 GMVPATLHVDAP

-2169 TESRAWPAVER
+2169 TQAREWPGAGRA
-2180 PRRAGVSSFGISG
+2180 RRAAVSSFGISG
-2193 TNAHVIIEQGE
+2193 TNAHVIIEQAE
-2204 PEPASAGGALVG
+2204 PEHAAASAAPVA

-2222 VSGRSGRGLVGQA
+2222 VSGRSERGLSGQA
-2235 ARLASFARGRS
+2235 GRLASFVRERS
-2246 DVSPLDVSWSLVTTR
+2246 GLAPVDVSWSLATTR

-2266 RAVVWGGSVEELTA
+2266 RAVVWGSDVDELAA
-2280 GLSAVAEGRLSGV
+2280 GLAAVAEGRSAGV

-2306 GSQRAGMGREL
+2306 GSQRVGMGREL
-2317 YDTFPVFAASFDEV
+2317 YETFPVFAASFDEV
-2331 CAQFDGLLP
+2331 CVRFDGLLP
-2340 RALREVAFAEQGSAD
+2340 RALRGVVFAQAGSD
-2355 AALLDQTVFAQAGLF
+2355 EAALVDQTVFAQAGLF
-2370 AVEVALWELLASWG
+2370 AVEVALWELLSSWG

-2408 LADACVLVAARGR
+2408 LADACSLVAARGR

-2439 ELVAELIDLTGA
+2439 ADVREVIDAAGA
-2451 AVDVAAVNGPAS
+2451 GVDVAAVNGPAS

-2470 GEVAAV
+2470 DEVASV
-2476 VAVCR
+2476 VGACR

-2487 KELSVSHAF
+2487 KELAVSHAF
-2496 HSRLMDPMLVE
+2496 HSRLMEPMLEE
-2507 FRSVVAGLDWRVP
+2507 FASVVAGLDWRVP
-2520 RVPIVS
+2520 RVPVVS
-2526 NVSGAVADPLELVDP
+2526 NVTGAVADAAEITEPG
-2541 EYWVRHVR
+2541 YWVRHVR
-2549 QPVRFADGVVA
+2549 QPVRFADSVAA
-2560 LREQGVDTFLEVG
+2560 LRAQGVDTFLEVG

-2585 VADGAVR
+2585 VADAGVR
-2592 RIPVSRRD
+2592 RVPASRRD
-2600 QTEIVALTSAVG
+2600 QSELAAVTAALG
-2612 QLWVVGVPVDW
+2612 QLWVAGVPVDW
-2623 AAYLGQAGARPR
+2623 AAYHGQTGARPG

-2644 DHRRYWINAATR
+2644 DHRRYWINATTR
-2656 SYRPPAARRTVA
+2656 SYRPPAARRTAA

-2694 PFADVLPAL
+2694 PLADVLPAL

-2729 DDPARAEATDFLLVV
+2729 GDAARAEATDFLLVV

-2753 DWATALGAVGGRIVE
+2753 DWAAALGAAGGRIVE
-2768 VDAACDRKRLAH
+2768 VDATCDRKRLAH
-2780 DLAEASAGRDGDV
+2780 DLAEASTGRDGDV

-2804 RPYAGAPSVPTGLAG
+2804 RPYAGAASVPTGLAG

-2880 VPEQPDQSAVR
+2880 LPEQPDQGVVR

-2896 LAGNGPEDEVVLRQ
+2896 IAGTGREDEIALRGT
-2910 NGGHAR
+2910 GGHAR

-2921 TYGDTGPRRSWTP
+2921 TYGDTGARGSWTP

-2983 AGFGSRVTL
+2983 AGLGTRVTL

-3002 LAALLDSIPDELPLS
+3002 LATLLDSIPAELPLS

-3035 VDQLATALRAKVDAA
+3035 VDQLANALRAKVDAA

-3055 LTRGADL
+3055 LTRGSDL

-3090 DALAQRRRAEGLPG
+3090 DALAQRRRAEGLPA

-3113 DGGVSAGEF
+3113 DGGVSAGDF

-3132 AMAPETAVRALTR
+3132 AMAPETAVRAFNR

-3158 IDWARVAAAGGRRPH
+3158 IDWARVAATGPRRAH

-3179 LAEAGATATTDG
+3179 LADAGAAVPADA
-3191 PVPATELRLRLS
+3191 PVPAADLRLRLS
-3203 GMSGTEQ
+3203 GMPGTEQ

-3224 VLGHESAERVAP
+3224 VLGHESVERVAP

-3262 LALPS
+3262 LALPT

-3282 IHAEL
+3282 IHAGL

-3292 LPVPAAVTGPV
+3292 LPVPAATGPF

-3309 VIVGMGCRFPSGAE
+3309 VIVGMGCRFPAGAE
-3323 SPEGLWEL
+3323 SPEGLWDL
-3331 LTAGVDAMSDFP
+3331 LTAGADAMSDFP

-3348 DLDSLAGTDS
+3348 DLESLAGTDS

-3395 EVAWEA
+3395 EVSWEA

-3407 EPFALRGS
+3407 EPLALRGS

-3429 TVVRQ
+3429 TVVRE
-3434 AGESLAGFGATGA
+3434 AGESLAGYGATGA

-3478 ALHLAVQAL
+3478 ALHLAAQAL

-3502 MATPGAFIEF
+3502 MSTPGAFIEF

-3528 DSADG
+3528 ESADG

-3612 TLGDPIEA
+3612 SLGDPIEA

-3627 GQDRDDRDALL
+3627 GQGRDVPLL

-3651 AAGVAGIIK
+3651 AAGVAGVIK
-3660 MILAMRHG
+3660 MVLAMRHG

-3674 HVDAP
+3674 HVDVP
-3679 SSHVDWASGAVELV
+3679 SSHVDWSSGAVELV
-3693 TESRAWPAVERPRRA
+3693 TASREWPGVERPRRA

-3716 GTNAHVIIEQPEP
+3716 GTNAHVILEQPEP
-3729 AQALAATSAGEPM
+3729 EAVPEVAAEPESAPASAG
-3742 VAAVGS
+3742 G
-3748 GAAVVESVVASV
+3748 ASV
-3760 AESQGEADRIGSADA
+3760 AL
-3775 AVVPVPWV
+3775 PVPWV
-3783 VSGRSERGLVGQAAR
+3783 VSGRSERGLSGQAGR
-3798 LASFARGRSD
+3798 LASFVRGRGL
-3808 VSPLDVSWS
+3808 SPVDVSWS
-3817 LVTTRAALEHRAVV
+3817 LVTSRAALEHRAVV
-3831 WGGSVEE
+3831 WGSSVDE
-3838 LTAGLSVVAE
+3838 LAAGLSAVAE

-3870 RAGMGRELY
+3870 RVGMGRELY
-3879 GVFPVFAASFDAV
+3879 EAFPVFAASFDEV
-3892 CAEIDPHL
+3892 CVRFDGLL
-3900 PRSLRE
+3900 PRALRG
-3906 VVFAEADSVDAG
+3906 VVFAQAGSDEAALV
-3918 LLDQTV
+3918 DQTV

-3934 VALWELLAS
+3934 VALWELLSS

-3959 TAAYVAGML
+3959 TAAYVSGML
-3968 SLADACVLVAARG
+3968 SLSDACTLVAARG

-3995 IGAGEVDVREVV
+3995 VGASEEAVTELIASSGAG
-4007 EASGAAVD
+4007 VD

-4029 AAGEVAV
+4029 AANEVAV
-4036 VVAAACGRGWR
+4036 VVAACRERGWR
-4047 VKELS
+4047 VKELA

-4059 RLMDPMLVE
+4059 RLMDPMLDE
-4068 FRSVVAG
+4068 FASVVAG

-4086 SNVSGAVADPL
+4086 SNVTGAVAEPL

-4106 RHVRQPVRFADGVVA
+4106 RHVRQPVRFADGVAA
-4121 LREQGV
+4121 LRAQGV
-4127 DTFLEVG
+4127 DTFLEIG

-4149 GAVRRIPVSRRDQTE
+4149 AGVRRVPASRRDQPE
-4164 IVALTS
+4164 VGVLTS
-4170 AVGQLWVV
+4170 ALGQLWVA

-4184 AAYLG
+4184 AAYHG
-4189 QAGAR
+4189 QTGAR
-4194 PRVLDLPT
+4194 PGVVDLPT

-4213 ALPSARRDAHGE
+4213 AAPAARRDVHGE

-4286 QAVTGSE
+4286 QDVTGNE
-4293 SLTGSWLVLMLPGQ
+4293 DLTGSWLVLMVPGQ

-4321 DVVPVV
+4321 EVVPVV
-4327 LDVLDRDEVA
+4327 LDALDRDEIA
-4337 RRLAGALETGGPVA
+4337 RRLSAASAAAGPVA
-4351 GLISLMSL
+4351 GMISLMSL

-4365 EALTVAQALA
+4365 EALAVAQALA
-4375 VTEIQGRLWW
+4375 VTEVEGRLWW
-4385 LTRGAVSVDDSEAL
+4385 LTSGAVSVDDSEPL
-4399 TDLTSGAAVWGLGRV
+4399 TDLDGSAVWGLGRV
-4414 VGLELPLRWGGLVDL
+4414 VGLEVPLRWGGLVDL
-4429 PGLLEGGVWGRLCG
+4429 PGVLGGGVWGRLCG
-4443 VLSGGGEDQVAVR
+4443 VLLSGVEDQVALR

-4465 VRAGGGVVR
+4465 VRAGSPAGAGAGG

-4487 TGALGARVAQWA
+4487 TGALGARVALWA

-4507 VLVSRRGESAPG
+4507 VLVSRRGGGAAG
-4519 VGELVGRLR
+4519 VGELVGRLE
-4528 GRGVRVSVVACD
+4528 GLGVRVSVVGCD
-4540 VADRGAVAGLLADL
+4540 VADRGAVAGLLGDL
-4554 AGRGERLR
+4554 VGRGERLR

-4568 GAAQLTPLGEVGVGE
+4568 GVAQLTPLGEVGVGE

-4598 DELLAD
+4598 DELTAGL
-4604 VDLDAFV
+4604 DLDAFV

-4626 GYAAANAFLDG
+4626 GYAAANAFVDG

-4690 ALDGDEAQVVVADV
+4690 ALDGGEGQVVVADV

-4709 VSSFTALR
+4709 VPSFTALR

-4734 VARTEAGPTD
+4734 ASRAETGPTD

-4762 ASLLDLVRSQVAAVL
+4762 ASLLDLVRSQVATVL
-4777 GHATVEAVPPDR
+4777 GHATVEAVRPDR

-4821 FDHPTPAALVAFIRE
+4821 FDHPTPAALVAFIQE

-4847 DSRVAIVDD
+4847 ARRVATVDD

-4869 GGVGSPDE
+4869 GGVASPEE
-4877 LWQLLSA
+4877 LWQLLA
-4884 ARDGI
+4884 TGRDGI

-4906 SDTSFVRR
+4906 SDTSFARR

-4953 VESAGIDPTSLKG
+4953 VESAGIDPTTLRG

-5049 GGVCVMASPATF
+5049 GGVTVMASPGTF

-5115 GTAVNQDG
+5115 GSAVNQDG

-5146 GGLSA
+5146 AGLSA

-5163 TRLGDPIEAQALLA
+5163 TSLGDPIEAQALLA
-5177 TYGQGRG
+5177 TYGQGRDV
-5184 EAAPL
+5184 PL

-5209 IIKMILAMRAGVVP
+5209 VIKIILAMRHGVVP
-5223 ASLHVGEPSSHV
+5223 ASLHVDVPSSHV
-5235 DWSSGALELVTE
+5235 DWSSGAVELVTE
-5247 AREWPAVGRPRRAG
+5247 SREWPGVERPRRAG

-5276 EQPESA
+5276 EQPEP
-5282 SELEPAS
+5282 EPAP
-5289 AVEPLAAAVES
+5289 A
-5300 VPGMVAASVPVASAA
+5300 PVAPVA
-5315 PVGLPVPWVVSGRSG
+5315 PVGVPVPWVVSGRSE
-5330 RGLVGQA
+5330 RGLSGQA
-5337 ARLASFV
+5337 GRLASFV
-5344 RDRSVS
+5344 RGRGLSP
-5350 LVDVSWSL
+5350 VDVSWSL

-5373 GSVEELTAGLSV
+5373 SSVDELAAGLSA

-5414 GRELYGVFPVF
+5414 GRELYETIPVF

-5436 DPHLPRSL
+5436 DPRLPRAL
-5444 REVVFAEADSV
+5444 REVVFAEPGTADGALV
-5455 DAGLL
+5455 

-5487 ADFLAGHS
+5487 ADYLAGHS

-5500 AAYVAGMLSL
+5500 AAYVSGMLSL
-5510 ADACVLVAA
+5510 ADACSLVAA

-5528 AGGVMAAIGAG
+5528 AGGVMAAVGAS
-5539 EVDVRE
+5539 E
-5545 VVEASG
+5545 EAVAELIASSG

-5564 VVVSGAAGEVAVV
+5564 VVVSGAANEVAVV
-5577 VAAACGRGWRV
+5577 VGACRERGWRV
-5588 KELSVSHAFHSRLMD
+5588 KELAVSHAFHSRLMD
-5603 PMLVEFRS
+5603 PMLEEFAS

-5617 WRVPRVPIVSNVTG
+5617 WRVPRIPIVSNVTG
-5631 AVADPLELVDPE
+5631 AVADAAEITEPG

-5655 ADGVVALR
+5655 ADGVAALR
-5663 EQGVDTFLEVG
+5663 GQGVDTFLEIG
-5674 PDAVLTAMAAEAEAA
+5674 PDAVLTAMAAEADTA

-5700 NQPDVTVLTA
+5700 SQPDVTTLTSA
-5710 AVGQLWAAGVPV
+5710 AGQLWAAGVAV
-5722 DWAAYHG
+5722 DWAAYLG
-5729 QSGARPRVVELPT
+5729 QTGTRPRAVELPT

-5756 PSSAPEGTHVP
+5756 PGSAPERADAP

-5782 ALSDELAVGAD
+5782 VLGEDLAVGAD

-5814 AVDSWRYRA
+5814 VVDSWRYRA
-5823 TWRTAAVPDSATLA
+5823 TWRTATVPDSTTLA
-5837 GTWLLLIAPGQE
+5837 GTWLLLMAPGQE
-5849 EHPVAA
+5849 DHPVAA

-5868 VPAGADRDRVAQL
+5868 IPPGADRDRVARL
-5881 LREAMGPDDRGADVV
+5881 LLEAMSSDARDAHVV
-5896 SLLSLADPREP
+5896 SLLSLAEPREASP
-5907 STVPAA
+5907 VPAA
-5913 AEVSTALAVVQA
+5913 AEVSKALAVVQA
-5925 LTEVGGT
+5925 LTDVGGS

-5944 VGSSD
+5944 VGDSD
-5949 VLADV
+5949 ELADV
-5954 AGAAVW
+5954 AGSAVW
-5960 GLGRVVGLELPL
+5960 GLGRVVGLEVPL

-5982 LLEGGVWGRLCG
+5982 VLGGGVWGRLCG
-5994 VLSGGGEDQ
+5994 VLLSGVEDQ
-6003 VAVRSSG
+6003 VALRSSG

-6017 RAGGGVVRGFRLSGT
+6017 RAGSPAGAGAGGGFRLSGT

-6044 RVAQWA
+6044 RVALWA

-6063 RGESAPGV
+6063 RGGGAAGV
-6071 GELVGRLRGRGVRV
+6071 GELVGRLEGLGVRV
-6085 SVVACD
+6085 SVVGCD
-6091 VADRGAVAGLLADLA
+6091 VADRGAVAGLLGDLV
-6106 GRGERLRAVVHAAGA
+6106 GRGERLRAVVHAAGV

-6143 GGAVVLDELLADV
+6143 GGAVVLDELTAGL

-6180 AANAFL
+6180 AANAFV

-6238 LQRALDGDE
+6238 LQRALDGGE
-6247 AQVVVADVRWDR
+6247 GQVVVADVRWDR

-6273 TDIREAQ
+6273 TDIPEAQ
-6280 PGQGEETSNGADRGA
+6280 PAQAEEVPKGEDRGA

-6326 LGHATPSGIRPGRG
+6326 LGHATPSGIRPARG

-6360 ETGLA
+6360 ATGIG

-6389 PDQPALPIVAEIER
+6389 PEQPALPIVAEIER

-6413 DQVDDAVIGRLEDLV
+6413 DQVDDAVVGRLEDLL
-6428 ATWRGR
+6428 TRWRGR
-6434 PATTPAPT
+6434 PAATAPASA
-6442 AGDELESASRE
+6442 AGEELESASRD

>member
-78 ENLYDPDPDA
+78 ESLYDPDPDA

-122 PQQRLLLEVAWEA
+122 PQQRLLLEVAWET

-160 DYVSRLNGVPEEVE
+160 DYVSRLNGVPQEVE

-213 LHLAAQA
+213 LHLAVQA

-242 FIGFSRQRGL
+242 FVGFSRQRGL
-252 SPDGRCKSFAAA
+252 SPDGRCKSFAAT

-288 GHPVLAVV
+288 GHRVLAVV
-296 RGTAVNQDGAS
+296 RGSAVNSDGAS

-330 LSPADVDAVEAH
+330 LAPADVDAVEAH

-354 QALLATYGRGRT
+354 QALLATYGRDRA
-366 DDRPLWLGSIKSNL
+366 DDQPLWLGSIKSNL

-419 SAGAVSLLRQPR
+419 SAGAVSLLREPR
-431 PWPRGSRPMRAGISS
+431 PWPRATRPMRAGVSS

-452 NAHVVVE
+452 NAHVIVE
-459 AAPPAPQPAA
+459 AAPPAPQPA
-469 DTDAVAGPDPLPW
+469 TDAVTGPDPLPW
-482 VVSARSAVALGAQ
+482 VVSARSAAALGAQ

-501 WLADHPDVA
+501 WLTEHPDAA

-516 ALAAGRSVLEYRAVV
+516 ALATGRSVLEHRAVL

-537 ELAAGLGAIADGV
+537 ELLAGLGALADGV

-570 GQGAQRIGMGRQL
+570 GQGAQRVGMGQRL
-583 YVAFPVF
+583 YAAFPAF
-590 AAAFDAVCV
+590 ADAFDAACA
-599 ELDRHLDRPV
+599 ELDRHLDRPL

-615 PAEVLDRTGY
+615 PADVLDRTGY
-625 AQAALFAVEVATY
+625 AQAALFAVEVAAY

-646 VPDFVTGHSVGEVAA
+646 VPDFVAGHSVGEVAA
-661 AHVAGVLSL
+661 AHIAGVLSL

-696 RATEAEVRHHLT
+696 RATEAEVRAHLAT
-708 TAGEAAGAGLAAVNG
+708 VGGTPGAGLAAVNG

-736 LAVAGHFAALG
+736 LAVAAHFAALG
-747 RNTRRLRVSHAFHS
+747 RSTRRLRVSHAFHS

-780 AAPRIPVVSTVTGA
+780 AEPRIPVVSTVTGA
-794 VLDPDEV
+794 VLDPGEV
-801 RSPAYWLRN
+801 CSPAYWLRN

-816 FDAAVATLREL
+816 FDAAVTTLREL

-840 LSALTQE
+840 LCALTQE
-847 IVGSDQA
+847 IVGADQA
-854 VCAPMLRADQDEA
+854 VCAPVLRAEHDEA
-867 ASALAA
+867 TTALAA
-873 AATVWARGVPV
+873 AATVWTRGVPV
-884 KWTALF
+884 NWAALF
-890 EGPPVPVDLPTYAFQ
+890 AGPPVPVDLPTYAFQ
-905 RQRYWLLPLPHAADV
+905 RERYWLLPLPQPADV

-946 LTGRLSVES
+946 LTGRLSVET

-962 AVRDVVLFPGTGFVE
+962 ALRDVVLLPGTGFVE
-977 LALRAGAEVG
+977 LAMWAGAEVG
-987 ADRLA
+987 AERLA
-992 ELTLEAP
+992 ELTLQAP
-999 LVLPESGG
+999 LVLPETGG

-1021 WQLTVHARRSGTDDL
+1021 WQLTVHARRAGTDDI

-1042 GLLAPEPGDS
+1042 GLLTEEPDEDTG
-1052 GATLADWPPT
+1052 TLAQWPPSD
-1062 GATAADVSELTG
+1062 ATSLDVSELAG
-1074 RAAQAGFAYGPAFQ
+1074 RAARAGFAYGPAFS

-1096 GTDVYA
+1096 GADVYA

-1107 EPAAD
+1107 DPAAGD
-1112 EAGGYWLHPA
+1112 AGGYGLHPA

-1136 DPGQARLPFSWSD
+1136 DPGEARMPFTWSD

-1161 VRLTPTGPDTVT
+1161 VRLTPTGPDTVS

-1178 AAGEPVARVG
+1178 ATGAPVARVG
-1188 TLVLRPL
+1188 SLVLRPL
-1195 PAGELTSGGSPWRRS
+1195 PAGELTAGGSAWRRS

-1215 WTRHVGGAGTAD
+1215 WLRHPIAGGAAD
-1227 GTTCAVLGDRPA
+1227 GTTWAVLGGRPA

-1244 LAAVRHAG
+1244 PPAARYAD
-1252 LDALF
+1252 LDALR
-1257 DAGVPDV
+1257 DAGVPDA
-1264 VLFPVAGAAA
+1264 VLYPVAGA
-1274 TDPGPV
+1274 TGPGAV

-1298 RHTGGSRLVVL
+1298 PHTGDSRLVVL
-1309 TSGAVAVDDDAD
+1309 TGGAVAVDDDAE
-1321 VADLA
+1321 VTDLA

-1345 LVVDVDDQ
+1345 LVVDVDD
-1353 ESSASALA
+1353 EEENCAAVLA
-1361 GLLSTDEP
+1361 GLLSADEP
-1369 QAAVRDGVVRVPRLV
+1369 QAAVRDGALRVPRLV
-1384 AAPERDAPAPSLE
+1384 AAPEPDAPAPALDPE
-1397 PDGTV
+1397 GTV

-1408 GALGAFLA
+1408 GALGALTA
-1416 RHLVTRHGVRHL
+1416 RHLVTRYGARHL
-1428 VLTNR
+1428 LLTSR
-1433 RGADAHGAA
+1433 RGADADGAA
-1442 DLLADLA
+1442 DLVAALA

-1464 SDALA
+1464 RAALA

-1498 LTAESL
+1498 LTPETL
-1504 GEVLRPK
+1504 GDVLRPK
-1511 VDAVAHL
+1511 VDAAANL
-1518 HELTAGRGL
+1518 HELTAASRL

-1550 ANAFLDAFA
+1550 ANAFLDALA
-1559 HRRRAAGLP
+1559 HRRRAAGLL
-1568 ALSLAWGPW
+1568 AHSLAWGPW
-1577 VESGGGMTAGL
+1577 AESGGGMTAGL

-1595 LARAGVRSIP
+1595 LARAGVRP
-1605 QADGLALFD
+1605 LPAADGLALLD
-1614 AALLTGLPALVPM
+1614 AALLTGLPATVPM

-1641 TLPSVLRGLVRAPR
+1641 TLPSVLRGVVRAPR

-1665 TVALTERLAGLAR
+1665 TAALTRRLAGLDR

-1689 LEQVAA
+1689 LDQVAT

-1705 EAGRPFTELGFDSL
+1705 EAGRPFTDLGFDSL

-1747 LSLADHLDAETG
+1747 LALADHLDAETG
-1759 TDAGPLPAPVA
+1759 TDAGTRAAPAA

-1825 PSGGRRGSSYAREGG
+1825 PSGARRGSSYAREGG
-1840 FLADAGDFDATLF
+1840 FLVDAADFDADLF

-1910 VPEALDGYLGVGT
+1910 VPETLDGYLGVGT

-2018 LVVQRLSDARR
+2018 LLVQRLSDARR
-2029 DGRRVLAVVRGTAVN
+2029 DGRRILAVVRGTAVN

-2073 GVGDVDV
+2073 GVADVDV

-2132 GIIKMILAMRH
+2132 GVIKMVLAMRY
-2143 GVVPASLHVDAP
+2143 GVVPASLHVDVP

-2169 TESRAWPAVER
+2169 TASREWPGVGR

-2193 TNAHVIIEQGE
+2193 TNAHVIIEQAE
-2204 PEPASAGGALVG
+2204 PESAPAPVAPVAPVG

-2222 VSGRSGRGLVGQA
+2222 VSGRSERGLVGQA
-2235 ARLASFARGRS
+2235 SRLVSFVRGRS
-2246 DVSPLDVSWSLVTTR
+2246 DLAVVDVSWSLVRSR
-2261 AALEH
+2261 AALEC
-2266 RAVVWGGSVEELTA
+2266 RAVVWGSDVDELVA
-2280 GLSAVAEGRLSGV
+2280 GLSAVAEGRSAGV
-2293 VSAGRRAVLFTGQ
+2293 VSVGRRAVLFTGQ
-2306 GSQRAGMGREL
+2306 GSQRVGMGREL
-2317 YDTFPVFAASFDEV
+2317 YEVFPVFASAFDGV
-2331 CAQFDGLLP
+2331 CAGFEGLLP
-2340 RALREVAFAEQGSAD
+2340 RALREVVFAQAGSD
-2355 AALLDQTVFAQAGLF
+2355 EAALVDQTVFAQAGLF
-2370 AVEVALWELLASWG
+2370 AVEVALWELLSSWG
-2384 VRADFLAGHSIG
+2384 VRADFVGGHSVG
-2396 EVTAAY
+2396 EVTAAF

-2426 PAGGVMAAVGASE
+2426 PAGGVMVAVGA
-2439 ELVAELIDLTGA
+2439 AEVDVRGVIEASGA
-2451 AVDVAAVNGPAS
+2451 GVDVAAVNGPVS
-2463 VVVSGAA
+2463 VVVSGAV
-2470 GEVAAV
+2470 GEVASV
-2476 VAVCR
+2476 VAACR

-2496 HSRLMDPMLVE
+2496 HSRLMDPMLEE

-2520 RVPIVS
+2520 RIPIVS
-2526 NVSGAVADPLELVDP
+2526 NVTGAVADAAEITEPG
-2541 EYWVRHVR
+2541 YWVRHVR
-2549 QPVRFADGVVA
+2549 QPVRFADGVAA
-2560 LREQGVDTFLEVG
+2560 LRALGVDTFLEVG
-2573 PDATLTAMVAEI
+2573 PDATLTAMVTEI
-2585 VADGAVR
+2585 VADAGVR
-2592 RIPVSRRD
+2592 CVAASRRD
-2600 QTEIVALTSAVG
+2600 QSELAAVTAALG
-2612 QLWVVGVPVDW
+2612 RLWVAGVPVDW
-2623 AAYLGQAGARPR
+2623 TAYHGQTGARPG

-2656 SYRPPAARRTVA
+2656 SYRPPAARRTAA

-2694 PFADVLPAL
+2694 PLADVLPAL

-2708 RRDAEAALDSW
+2708 RRDAEAVLDSW

-2729 DDPARAEATDFLLVV
+2729 DDAARAEATDFLLVV
-2744 PADADAAVT
+2744 PANADAAVT
-2753 DWATALGAVGGRIVE
+2753 DWAAALGAAGGRIVE
-2768 VDAACDRKRLAH
+2768 VDATCDRKRLAH
-2780 DLAEASAGRDGDV
+2780 DLAEASTGRDGDV

-2804 RPYAGAPSVPTGLAG
+2804 RPHAGAASVPTGLAG

-2862 FGSVLRAEHPHRW
+2862 FGSVLRAEHPNRW

-2880 VPEQPDQSAVR
+2880 LPEQPDQKAVR
-2891 MLRTL
+2891 TLRTL
-2896 LAGNGPEDEVVLRQ
+2896 VSGVGREDGIALRRNGA
-2910 NGGHAR
+2910 HAR

-2921 TYGDTGPRRSWTP
+2921 AYGDTGPRGSWTP

-2983 AGFGSRVTL
+2983 AGLGTRVTL

-3035 VDQLATALRAKVDAA
+3035 VDQLATALRAKADAA

-3055 LTRGADL
+3055 LTRNADL

-3113 DGGVSAGEF
+3113 DGGVSAGDF

-3132 AMAPETAVRALTR
+3132 AMAPETAVRAFNR

-3158 IDWARVAAAGGRRPH
+3158 VDWARVAATGSRRAH

-3179 LAEAGATATTDG
+3179 LAEAGAAVTADA
-3191 PVPATELRLRLS
+3191 PVPAADLRLRLS
-3203 GMSGTEQ
+3203 GLPGAEQ
-3210 LRVLGELVRAEVAA
+3210 RRVLGELVRAEVAA

-3262 LALPS
+3262 LALPT

-3292 LPVPAAVTGPV
+3292 LPVPAAIGPV

-3309 VIVGMGCRFPSGAE
+3309 VIVGMGCRFPAGAE
-3323 SPEGLWEL
+3323 SPEGLWDL
-3331 LTAGVDAMSDFP
+3331 LTAGADAMSDFP

-3348 DLDSLAGTDS
+3348 DLKYLAGTDS

-3395 EVAWEA
+3395 EVSWEA

-3407 EPFALRGS
+3407 EPLALRGS

-3429 TVVRQ
+3429 TVVRE
-3434 AGESLAGFGATGA
+3434 AGESLAGYGATGA

-3528 DSADG
+3528 ESADG

-3548 SDARRDGRRVLAVV
+3548 SDARREGRRVLAVV

-3587 IRQALANARLG
+3587 IRQALAFAGLSAA
-3598 VGDVDV
+3598 DVDV

-3612 TLGDPIEA
+3612 SLGDPIEA

-3627 GQDRDDRDALL
+3627 GQGRDVPLL

-3660 MILAMRHG
+3660 MVLAMRYG

-3674 HVDAP
+3674 HVDVP
-3679 SSHVDWASGAVELV
+3679 SSHVDWSSGAVELV
-3693 TESRAWPAVERPRRA
+3693 TESREWPGVGRPRRA

-3729 AQALAATSAGEPM
+3729 ESAPAP
-3742 VAAVGS
+3742 VAPVAPVGL
-3748 GAAVVESVVASV
+3748 
-3760 AESQGEADRIGSADA
+3760 
-3775 AVVPVPWV
+3775 PVPWV
-3783 VSGRSERGLVGQAAR
+3783 VSGRSERGLVGQASR
-3798 LASFARGRSD
+3798 LASFVRDRSALS
-3808 VSPLDVSWS
+3808 VVDVSWS
-3817 LVTTRAALEHRAVV
+3817 LVRSRAALECRAVV
-3831 WGGSVEE
+3831 WGSDVDE
-3838 LTAGLSVVAE
+3838 LVAGLSAVAE
-3848 GRLSGVVSA
+3848 GRLSGVVSV

-3870 RAGMGRELY
+3870 RVGMGRELY
-3879 GVFPVFAASFDAV
+3879 EVFPVFAQAFDEV
-3892 CAEIDPHL
+3892 CARFDGLL
-3900 PRSLRE
+3900 PRALRE
-3906 VVFAEADSVDAG
+3906 VVFAQAGSDEAALV
-3918 LLDQTV
+3918 DQTV

-3934 VALWELLAS
+3934 VALWELLSS
-3943 WGVRADFLAGH
+3943 WGVRADYLAGH
-3954 SIGEV
+3954 SVGEV
-3959 TAAYVAGML
+3959 TAAFVAGVL

-3986 LPAGGVMAA
+3986 LPVGGVMVAVGAA
-3995 IGAGEVDVREVV
+3995 EVDVRGVI
-4007 EASGAAVD
+4007 EASGAGVD
-4015 VAAVNGPASVVVSG
+4015 VAAVNGPVSVVVSG
-4029 AAGEVAV
+4029 AAGEVAS
-4036 VVAAACGRGWR
+4036 VVAACRERGWR

-4059 RLMDPMLVE
+4059 RLMDPMLDE
-4068 FRSVVAG
+4068 FASVVAG
-4075 LDWRVPRVPIV
+4075 LSWQPPRVPVV
-4086 SNVSGAVADPL
+4086 SNVTGAVADAA
-4097 ELVDPEYWV
+4097 ELTDPGYWV
-4106 RHVRQPVRFADGVVA
+4106 RHVRQPVRFADGVAA
-4121 LREQGV
+4121 LRALGV

-4134 PDATLTAMVAEIVAD
+4134 PDATLTAMVTEIVAD
-4149 GAVRRIPVSRRDQTE
+4149 AGVRCVAASRRDQPE
-4164 IVALTS
+4164 VGVLTS
-4170 AVGQLWVV
+4170 ALGRLWVA
-4178 GVPVDW
+4178 GMPVDW
-4184 AAYLG
+4184 AAYHG
-4189 QAGAR
+4189 QTGAR
-4194 PRVLDLPT
+4194 PGVVDLPT

-4213 ALPSARRDAHGE
+4213 AAPAARRDVHGE

-4254 FSAVLP
+4254 FRAVLP

-4286 QAVTGSE
+4286 QDVTGNE
-4293 SLTGSWLVLMLPGQ
+4293 NLTGSWLVLMVPGQ

-4321 DVVPVV
+4321 EVVPVV
-4327 LDVLDRDEVA
+4327 LDALDRDEIA
-4337 RRLAGALETGGPVA
+4337 RRLAGAVEAGKPVA
-4351 GLISLMSL
+4351 GLVSLLSL

-4365 EALTVAQALA
+4365 EALAVAQALA
-4375 VTEIQGRLWW
+4375 TTEVQGRLWW
-4385 LTRGAVSVDDSEAL
+4385 LTCGAVSVDDSEPL
-4399 TDLTSGAAVWGLGRV
+4399 TDLDGGAVWGLGRV
-4414 VGLELPLRWGGLVDL
+4414 VGLEVPLRWGGLVDL
-4429 PGLLEGGVWGRLCG
+4429 PVLL
-4443 VLSGGGEDQVAVR
+4443 
-4456 SSGVFVRRL
+4456 
-4465 VRAGGGVVR
+4465 GGGV
-4474 GFRLSGTVLVTGG
+4474 
-4487 TGALGARVAQWA
+4487 
-4499 VGVGAEHV
+4499 
-4507 VLVSRRGESAPG
+4507 
-4519 VGELVGRLR
+4519 
-4528 GRGVRVSVVACD
+4528 
-4540 VADRGAVAGLLADL
+4540 
-4554 AGRGERLR
+4554 
-4562 AVVHAA
+4562 
-4568 GAAQLTPLGEVGVGE
+4568 
-4583 VEEVLRAKVGGAVVL
+4583 
-4598 DELLAD
+4598 
-4604 VDLDAFV
+4604 
-4611 VFSSIAGVWGSAGQV
+4611 
-4626 GYAAANAFLDG
+4626 
-4637 LVVSRRGRGLVG
+4637 
-4649 TSVAWGPWAE
+4649 
-4659 AGMAVGVA
+4659 
-4667 GEQLSRRGLP
+4667 
-4677 GMAPELAVAALQR
+4677 
-4690 ALDGDEAQVVVADV
+4690 
-4704 RWDRF
+4704 
-4709 VSSFTALR
+4709 
-4717 PSRLFTDIP
+4717 
-4726 EAQAAIEA
+4726 
-4734 VARTEAGPTD
+4734 
-4744 RASALRERLAALT
+4744 
-4757 PPEVE
+4757 
-4762 ASLLDLVRSQVAAVL
+4762 
-4777 GHATVEAVPPDR
+4777 
-4789 AFQRLGFDSLTAV
+4789 
-4802 ELRNRLTAE
+4802 
-4811 TGLALPSTLV
+4811 
-4821 FDHPTPAALVAFIRE
+4821 
-4836 TVLGASGDAPA
+4836 
-4847 DSRVAIVDD
+4847 
-4856 DPIVIVGMGCRLP
+4856 
-4869 GGVGSPDE
+4869 
-4877 LWQLLSA
+4877 
-4884 ARDGI
+4884 
-4889 SEFPLD
+4889 
-4895 RGWDSFLSSGL
+4895 
-4906 SDTSFVRR
+4906 
-4914 GGFVYDAGEFDAEFF
+4914 
-4929 GISPREALAMDPQQR
+4929 
-4944 LLLETSWEA
+4944 
-4953 VESAGIDPTSLKG
+4953 
-4966 GAVGVFAGASF
+4966 
-4977 QGYASGSVGRA
+4977 
-4988 QEVGGHLL
+4988 
-4996 TGNATSVLSGRVAYS
+4996 
-5011 FGFEGPAVTVDT
+5011 
-5023 ACSSS
+5023 
-5028 LVALHLA
+5028 
-5035 AQALRSGECDLALA
+5035 
-5049 GGVCVMASPATF
+5049 
-5061 AEFSIQGGLSAD
+5061 
-5073 GRCKS
+5073 
-5078 FSDAADGTGW
+5078 
-5088 SEGVGVLVVQ
+5088 
-5098 RLSDARRDG
+5098 
-5107 RRVLAVVR
+5107 
-5115 GTAVNQDG
+5115 
-5123 ASNGL
+5123 
-5128 TAPNG
+5128 
-5133 PSQQR
+5133 
-5138 VIRQALAS
+5138 
-5146 GGLSA
+5146 
-5151 ADVDVVEAHGTG
+5151 
-5163 TRLGDPIEAQALLA
+5163 
-5177 TYGQGRG
+5177 
-5184 EAAPL
+5184 
-5189 LLGSVKSNIG
+5189 
-5199 HTQAAAGVAG
+5199 
-5209 IIKMILAMRAGVVP
+5209 
-5223 ASLHVGEPSSHV
+5223 
-5235 DWSSGALELVTE
+5235 
-5247 AREWPAVGRPRRAG
+5247 
-5261 VSSFGISGTNAHVII
+5261 
-5276 EQPESA
+5276 
-5282 SELEPAS
+5282 
-5289 AVEPLAAAVES
+5289 
-5300 VPGMVAASVPVASAA
+5300 
-5315 PVGLPVPWVVSGRSG
+5315 
-5330 RGLVGQA
+5330 
-5337 ARLASFV
+5337 
-5344 RDRSVS
+5344 
-5350 LVDVSWSL
+5350 
-5358 VTSRAALEHRAVVWG
+5358 
-5373 GSVEELTAGLSV
+5373 
-5385 VAEGRLS
+5385 
-5392 GVVSAGRR
+5392 
-5400 AVLFTGQGSQRVGM
+5400 
-5414 GRELYGVFPVF
+5414 
-5425 AASFDAVCAEI
+5425 
-5436 DPHLPRSL
+5436 
-5444 REVVFAEADSV
+5444 
-5455 DAGLL
+5455 
-5460 DQTVFAQAGLFAV
+5460 
-5473 EVALWELL
+5473 
-5481 ASWGVR
+5481 
-5487 ADFLAGHS
+5487 
-5495 IGEVT
+5495 
-5500 AAYVAGMLSL
+5500 
-5510 ADACVLVAA
+5510 
-5519 RGRLMQALP
+5519 
-5528 AGGVMAAIGAG
+5528 
-5539 EVDVRE
+5539 
-5545 VVEASG
+5545 
-5551 AAVDVAAVNGPAS
+5551 
-5564 VVVSGAAGEVAVV
+5564 
-5577 VAAACGRGWRV
+5577 
-5588 KELSVSHAFHSRLMD
+5588 
-5603 PMLVEFRS
+5603 
-5611 VVAGLD
+5611 
-5617 WRVPRVPIVSNVTG
+5617 
-5631 AVADPLELVDPE
+5631 
-5643 YWVRHVRQPVRF
+5643 
-5655 ADGVVALR
+5655 
-5663 EQGVDTFLEVG
+5663 
-5674 PDAVLTAMAAEAEAA
+5674 
-5689 DDVRYVATLRR
+5689 
-5700 NQPDVTVLTA
+5700 
-5710 AVGQLWAAGVPV
+5710 
-5722 DWAAYHG
+5722 
-5729 QSGARPRVVELPT
+5729 
-5742 YAFDRQRYWLEDPQ
+5742 
-5756 PSSAPEGTHVP
+5756 
-5767 SDEQFWAAVESGDLG
+5767 
-5782 ALSDELAVGAD
+5782 
-5793 EPSTALLP
+5793 
-5801 KLARW
+5801 
-5806 RRATQQRA
+5806 
-5814 AVDSWRYRA
+5814 
-5823 TWRTAAVPDSATLA
+5823 
-5837 GTWLLLIAPGQE
+5837 
-5849 EHPVAA
+5849 
-5855 ALAARADRAVPVL
+5855 
-5868 VPAGADRDRVAQL
+5868 
-5881 LREAMGPDDRGADVV
+5881 
-5896 SLLSLADPREP
+5896 
-5907 STVPAA
+5907 
-5913 AEVSTALAVVQA
+5913 
-5925 LTEVGGT
+5925 
-5932 GRLWW
+5932 
-5937 LTRGAVS
+5937 
-5944 VGSSD
+5944 
-5949 VLADV
+5949 
-5954 AGAAVW
+5954 
-5960 GLGRVVGLELPL
+5960 
-5972 RWGGLVDLPG
+5972 
-5982 LLEGGVWGRLCG
+5982 
-5994 VLSGGGEDQ
+5994 
-6003 VAVRSSG
+6003 
-6010 VFVRRLV
+6010 
-6017 RAGGGVVRGFRLSGT
+6017 
-6032 VLVTGGTGALGA
+6032 
-6044 RVAQWA
+6044 
-6050 VGVGAEHVVLVSR
+6050 
-6063 RGESAPGV
+6063 
-6071 GELVGRLRGRGVRV
+6071 
-6085 SVVACD
+6085 
-6091 VADRGAVAGLLADLA
+6091 
-6106 GRGERLRAVVHAAGA
+6106 
-6121 AQLTP
+6121 
-6126 LGEVGVG
+6126 
-6133 EVEEVLRAKV
+6133 
-6143 GGAVVLDELLADV
+6143 
-6156 DLDAFVVF
+6156 
-6164 SSIAG
+6164 
-6169 VWGSAGQVGYA
+6169 
-6180 AANAFL
+6180 
-6186 DGLVV
+6186 
-6191 SRRGRGLVGTS
+6191 
-6202 VAWGPWA
+6202 
-6209 EAGMAV
+6209 
-6215 GVAGEQLS
+6215 
-6223 RRGLPGMAPELAVAA
+6223 
-6238 LQRALDGDE
+6238 
-6247 AQVVVADVRWDR
+6247 
-6259 FVPSFT
+6259 
-6265 ALRPSRLF
+6265 
-6273 TDIREAQ
+6273 
-6280 PGQGEETSNGADRGA
+6280 
-6295 ASALRERLA
+6295 
-6304 AASGSERDRILL
+6304 
-6316 DLVRGTAAAV
+6316 
-6326 LGHATPSGIRPGRG
+6326 
-6340 FLELGFDS
+6340 
-6348 LTAVELR
+6348 
-6355 NRLTA
+6355 
-6360 ETGLA
+6360 
-6365 LPATLV
+6365 
-6371 FDHPTPNALAG
+6371 
-6382 HLRAELA
+6382 
-6389 PDQPALPIVAEIER
+6389 
-6403 LDKLLGGLPG
+6403 
-6413 DQVDDAVIGRLEDLV
+6413 
-6428 ATWRGR
+6428 
-6434 PATTPAPT
+6434 
-6442 AGDELESASRE
+6442 
-6453 ELFDIIQREFGKS
+6453 

>member
-39 VGMGCRYPGGVRTPE
+39 VGMSCRYPGGVHTPE

-63 VDAVTPFPADRGWDV
+63 SDAVTLFPTDRGWDV

-88 HGKSYTREGGFLH
+88 PGRSYTREGGFLH
-101 DAGEFDGGFF
+101 DAGEFDGAFF

-145 LKGSRTGVFTGVMYH
+145 LKGSQTGVFTGVMYH
-160 DYVSRLNGVPEEVE
+160 DYVSRLNGVPDEVE

-231 GGVTVMSSPDT
+231 GGVTVMASPDT

-288 GHPVLAVV
+288 GHQVLAVV

-354 QALLATYGRGRT
+354 QALLATYGR
-366 DDRPLWLGSIKSNL
+366 DRPADQPLWLGSIKSNL

-419 SAGAVSLLRQPR
+419 SAGAVSLLREPR

-452 NAHVVVE
+452 NAHVIVE
-459 AAPPAPQPAA
+459 AAAPAPQPAA
-469 DTDAVAGPDPLPW
+469 DTVAGPDPLPW
-482 VVSARSAVALGAQ
+482 VVSARSAAGLTAQ

-501 WLADHPDVA
+501 WLADHPDAA
-510 PAAVGR
+510 PATVGR
-516 ALAAGRSVLEYRAVV
+516 ALAAGRSTLEHRAVV

-537 ELAAGLGAIADGV
+537 ELVAGLGALADGI

-570 GQGAQRIGMGRQL
+570 GQGAQRAGMGRRL
-583 YVAFPVF
+583 YAAFPVF
-590 AAAFDAVCV
+590 AAAFDAARA
-599 ELDRHLDRPV
+599 ELDRHLDRPLNE
-609 RGVLDG
+609 VLDG
-615 PAEVLDRTGY
+615 PADVLDRTGY
-625 AQAALFAVEVATY
+625 AQAALFAVEVAAY

-670 PDAARLVAARGTLM
+670 PDAARLVVARGTLM

-696 RATEAEVRHHLT
+696 RATEAEVRRHL
-708 TAGEAAGAGLAAVNG
+708 AAAEAAGAELAVVNG
-723 PESVVVSGDEDAV
+723 PESVVLSGDEDAV
-736 LAVAGHFAALG
+736 LAVAGHFSALG
-747 RNTRRLRVSHAFHS
+747 RNTKRLRVSHAFHS

-767 LDAFGDVLGQLTF
+767 LDAFADVLGQLTF

-794 VLDPDEV
+794 VLSPDEV

-847 IVGSDQA
+847 IVGSEQA
-854 VCAPMLRADQDEA
+854 VCAPVLRADSDEA
-867 ASALAA
+867 ATALAA
-873 AATVWARGVPV
+873 AGTVWTRGVPV
-884 KWTALF
+884 NWTALF
-890 EGPPVPVDLPTYAFQ
+890 AGPPVPVDLPTYAFQ
-905 RQRYWLLPLPHAADV
+905 RQRHWLLPLPQAADV

-962 AVRDVVLFPGTGFVE
+962 AVRDVLLFPGTGFVE
-977 LALRAGAEVG
+977 MALRAGAEVG

-999 LVLPESGG
+999 LVLPETGG
-1007 VDVQVAAERTGGGA
+1007 VDVQVAAERTGGEA

-1042 GLLAPEPGDS
+1042 GLLTPEPGE
-1052 GATLADWPPT
+1052 GGTALADWPPS
-1062 GATAADVSELTG
+1062 GATALDVSELTG
-1074 RAAQAGFAYGPAFQ
+1074 RAAQAGFTYGPAFQ

-1096 GTDVYA
+1096 GADVYA

-1112 EAGGYWLHPA
+1112 EAGGYGLHPA

-1136 DPGQARLPFSWSD
+1136 DPGQARMPFSWSA

-1161 VRLTPTGPDTVT
+1161 VRLTPTAPDTVT

-1188 TLVLRPL
+1188 SLLLRPL
-1195 PAGELTSGGSPWRRS
+1195 PAAELTSGGSPWRRS

-1215 WTRHVGGAGTAD
+1215 WPRHAGGAGASD
-1227 GTTCAVLGDRPA
+1227 GTTWAVLGDHPV
-1239 PLPSG
+1239 PLSSG
-1244 LAAVRHAG
+1244 PAAVRHAD

-1264 VLFPVAGAAA
+1264 VVFPVAGATA
-1274 TDPGPV
+1274 TGPGPV

-1309 TSGAVAVDDDAD
+1309 TSGAVAVADDAD
-1321 VADLA
+1321 VVDLA

-1345 LVVDVDDQ
+1345 LVVDVDDR
-1353 ESSASALA
+1353 ESSASALV

-1384 AAPERDAPAPSLE
+1384 AAPESDAPAPSLD

-1408 GALGAFLA
+1408 GALGALLA

-1428 VLTNR
+1428 VLTSR
-1433 RGADAHGAA
+1433 RGADADGAA

-1449 DLGATATVEACDAAD
+1449 DLGATARVEACDAAD

-1474 IDPAHPLTGVV
+1474 VDPAHPLTGVV

-1511 VDAVAHL
+1511 VDAAAHL
-1518 HELTAGRGL
+1518 HELTAGSDL

-1550 ANAFLDAFA
+1550 ANAFLDALA
-1559 HRRRAAGLP
+1559 HRRRATGLP

-1595 LARAGVRSIP
+1595 LARAGVRPIP

-1614 AALLTGLPALVPM
+1614 AALLTGLPATVPM

-1665 TVALTERLAGLAR
+1665 TAALTERLAGLDR

-1689 LEQVAA
+1689 LDQVAA

-1733 LRLPATLVF
+1733 LRLPATLIF

-1759 TDAGPLPAPVA
+1759 TDAGRLPVPVA

-1808 ITGFPADRGWD
+1808 ITSFPADRGWD
-1819 VDDLYD
+1819 VGDLYD
-1825 PSGGRRGSSYAREGG
+1825 PSGARRGSSYAREGG

-1923 ASSVLSGRVAYS
+1923 ASSVLSGRVSYS

-1957 LAVQALRSGECD
+1957 LAVQALRSGECE

-2001 SFSDAAD
+2001 SFSEAAD

-2018 LVVQRLSDARR
+2018 LLVQRLSDARR
-2029 DGRRVLAVVRGTAVN
+2029 AGRRVLAVVRGTAVN

-2132 GIIKMILAMRH
+2132 GIVKMILAMRY
-2143 GVVPASLHVDAP
+2143 GTVPASLHVDAP

-2169 TESRAWPAVER
+2169 TQSRDWPAVER
-2180 PRRAGVSSFGISG
+2180 ARRAGVSSFGISG

-2204 PEPASAGGALVG
+2204 SESVPASGGPVG
-2216 LPVPWV
+2216 LPMPWV
-2222 VSGRSGRGLVGQA
+2222 VSGRSERGLAGQA
-2235 ARLASFARGRS
+2235 ARLASFVRDRS
-2246 DVSPLDVSWSLVTTR
+2246 DLSVADVSWSLATTR

-2266 RAVVWGGSVEELTA
+2266 RAVVWGSDVDELVA
-2280 GLSAVAEGRLSGV
+2280 GLSAVAEGRSSVSGV

-2306 GSQRAGMGREL
+2306 GSQRVGMGREL
-2317 YDTFPVFAASFDEV
+2317 HDAFPVFASAFDEV

-2340 RALREVAFAEQGSAD
+2340 RPLGEVVFAEPGSVD

-2384 VRADFLAGHSIG
+2384 VRADYLAGHSIG

-2408 LADACVLVAARGR
+2408 LSDAGVLVSARGR

-2426 PAGGVMAAVGASE
+2426 PAGGVMAAVGA
-2439 ELVAELIDLTGA
+2439 AESVVREVIDASGA

-2463 VVVSGAA
+2463 VVVSGAG
-2470 GEVAAV
+2470 GEVASV

-2496 HSRLMDPMLVE
+2496 HSRLMDPMLDE
-2507 FRSVVAGLDWRVP
+2507 FTSVVARLDWQPP
-2520 RVPIVS
+2520 RIPIVS
-2526 NVSGAVADPLELVDP
+2526 NVTGAVADAGEITDP
-2541 EYWVRHVR
+2541 GYWVRHVR
-2549 QPVRFADGVVA
+2549 QPVRFADGVAA
-2560 LREQGVDTFLEVG
+2560 LRDQGVDTFLEVG
-2573 PDATLTAMVAEI
+2573 PDAVLTAMVAEI

-2592 RIPVSRRD
+2592 RIPASRRD
-2600 QTEIVALTSAVG
+2600 QAETDALTSAVG
-2612 QLWVVGVPVDW
+2612 QLWVAGVAVDW
-2623 AAYLGQAGARPR
+2623 AAYHGQTGARPG

-2656 SYRPPAARRTVA
+2656 SYRPTVAGRTTA

-2676 EAEDLTTLAE
+2676 EAEDLATLAE

-2694 PFADVLPAL
+2694 PLADVLPAL

-2708 RRDAEAALDSW
+2708 RRDAETALDSW

-2729 DDPARAEATDFLLVV
+2729 DDPAHAEATDFLLVV
-2744 PADADAAVT
+2744 PADAGPEAT
-2753 DWATALGAVGGRIVE
+2753 DWAAALGAAGGRIVE
-2768 VDAACDRKRLAH
+2768 VDAAYDRKRIAH
-2780 DLAEASAGRDGDV
+2780 DLVEALAGRAGDT
-2793 LPVLSLLALDT
+2793 LPVLSLLAFDG
-2804 RPYAGAPSVPTGLAG
+2804 RPHAGAGSVPAGLAG
-2819 TVALAQALGDAGIT
+2819 TVALAQAFGDAGIT

-2848 RDRHVDPVQAMAWG
+2848 RDRHVDPAQAMAWG

-2880 VPEQPDQSAVR
+2880 VPEQPDQSVVR

-2896 LAGNGPEDEVVLRQ
+2896 IAGSGQEDEVALRQ

-2921 TYGDTGPRRSWTP
+2921 TYRDTGAPRSWTP

-2947 GGHVARALAAEGA
+2947 GGHVARALAGEGA
-2960 EHLLLVSRRGGEA
+2960 EHLLLVSRRGAEA
-2973 PGATALAEEL
+2973 PGAVALAEEL
-2983 AGFGSRVTL
+2983 TGIGSRVTL

-3073 LMGAAGQ
+3073 LIGAAGQ

-3090 DALAQRRRAEGLPG
+3090 DALAQHRRAEGLPA

-3132 AMAPETAVRALTR
+3132 AMAPETAVRALAR

-3158 IDWARVAAAGGRRPH
+3158 IDWARVAAAGGRRPD

-3179 LAEAGATATTDG
+3179 LAEAGVAGAANA
-3191 PVPATELRLRLS
+3191 PVPAADLRLHLS

-3210 LRVLGELVRAEVAA
+3210 LRALRELVRAEVAA
-3224 VLGHESAERVAP
+3224 VLGHESAGLVAP
-3236 DRAFQDLGFTSL
+3236 ERAFQDLGFTSL

-3262 LALPS
+3262 LTLPS
-3267 TLAFDYPNSAALAGH
+3267 TLAFDYPNSTALAGH

-3287 LGGQA
+3287 SGGQA
-3292 LPVPAAVTGPV
+3292 PAASASVAGPV

-3309 VIVGMGCRFPSGAE
+3309 VVVGMGCRFPSGAE

-3348 DLDSLAGTDS
+3348 DLESLAGTDS
-3358 YVSRGAFLAD
+3358 YVLRGAFLAD

-3395 EVAWEA
+3395 EVSWEA

-3407 EPFALRGS
+3407 EPLALRGS

-3528 DSADG
+3528 ESADG

-3562 RGSAVNQD
+3562 RGTAVNQD

-3587 IRQALANARLG
+3587 IRQALASAGLSMS
-3598 VGDVDV
+3598 DVDV

-3627 GQDRDDRDALL
+3627 GQGRDVPLL

-3668 VVPASL
+3668 VVPATL

-3679 SSHVDWASGAVELV
+3679 SSHVDWSSGAVELV
-3693 TESRAWPAVERPRRA
+3693 TESRQWPGVGRARRA

-3729 AQALAATSAGEPM
+3729 EAVPE
-3742 VAAVGS
+3742 VAAEPESATASS
-3748 GAAVVESVVASV
+3748 GGAVV
-3760 AESQGEADRIGSADA
+3760 GL
-3775 AVVPVPWV
+3775 PVPWV
-3783 VSGRSERGLVGQAAR
+3783 VSGRSERALSGQAGR
-3798 LASFARGRSD
+3798 LASFVRDRSD
-3808 VSPLDVSWS
+3808 LAVADVSWS

-3831 WGGSVEE
+3831 WGSSADE
-3838 LTAGLSVVAE
+3838 LVAGLSAVSE
-3848 GRLSGVVSA
+3848 GRLSDVVSA

-3879 GVFPVFAASFDAV
+3879 EAFPVFASSFDTV
-3892 CAEIDPHL
+3892 CVQFDGHL
-3900 PRSLRE
+3900 PGGLRE
-3906 VVFAEADSVDAG
+3906 IVFAEAGSAEAA

-3934 VALWELLAS
+3934 VALWELLSS

-3995 IGAGEVDVREVV
+3995 VGASE
-4007 EASGAAVD
+4007 EAVAELVGVTGAAVD

-4029 AAGEVAV
+4029 AADAVASL
-4036 VVAAACGRGWR
+4036 VASCRERGWR

-4059 RLMDPMLVE
+4059 RLMEPMLDE
-4068 FRSVVAG
+4068 FASVVAG

-4086 SNVSGAVADPL
+4086 SNVTGAVAEPL

-4106 RHVRQPVRFADGVVA
+4106 RHVRQAVRFADGVAA

-4134 PDATLTAMVAEIVAD
+4134 PDATLTAMVAEIAGD
-4149 GAVRRIPVSRRDQTE
+4149 AGVRRVAASRRDQPEVET
-4164 IVALTS
+4164 LTS
-4170 AVGQLWVV
+4170 AVGQLWVA

-4184 AAYLG
+4184 AAYHG
-4189 QAGAR
+4189 QTGAR
-4194 PRVLDLPT
+4194 PRVVELPT
-4202 YAFDHTWYWPE
+4202 YAFAHTWYWPE
-4213 ALPSARRDAHGE
+4213 AAPAARRDAHDD

-4242 VGGELGVGADEP
+4242 VGGELGIGADEP

-4272 STVDSWRYRVVWRR
+4272 SVVDSWRYRVVWRR
-4286 QAVTGSE
+4286 QDAAGDE
-4293 SLTGSWLVLMLPGQ
+4293 NLTGVWLVLMLPGQ

-4321 DVVPVV
+4321 EVVPVV
-4327 LDVLDRDEVA
+4327 LDVLERDEIA
-4337 RRLAGALETGGPVA
+4337 RRLAGVAENREPVA

-4365 EALTVAQALA
+4365 EALAVAQALA
-4375 VTEIQGRLWW
+4375 VTEVQGRLWW
-4385 LTRGAVSVDDSEAL
+4385 LTRGAVSVDGSEPL
-4399 TDLTSGAAVWGLGRV
+4399 TDLTAGAAVWGLGRV

-4429 PGLLEGGVWGRLCG
+4429 PVLLGGGVWGWLCG
-4443 VLSGGGEDQVAVR
+4443 VLSGGGEDQVALR
-4456 SSGVFVRRL
+4456 LSGVFVRRL
-4465 VRAGGGVVR
+4465 VRGVSSRVAGVGA

-4487 TGALGARVAQWA
+4487 TGALGARVALWA

-4507 VLVSRRGESAPG
+4507 VLVSRRGGGASG
-4519 VGELVGRLR
+4519 VGDLVGRLE
-4528 GRGVRVSVVACD
+4528 GLGVRVSVVACD
-4540 VADRGAVAGLLADL
+4540 VSDRGAVAGLLGDL
-4554 AGRGERLR
+4554 VGRGERLR
-4562 AVVHAA
+4562 GVVHAA
-4568 GAAQLTPLGEVGVGE
+4568 GVVQLSPLGEVGVGE

-4598 DELLAD
+4598 DELTAGL
-4604 VDLDAFV
+4604 DLDAFV

-4677 GMAPELAVAALQR
+4677 GMVPELAVVALQR
-4690 ALDGDEAQVVVADV
+4690 ALDEGVGEVVVADV

-4717 PSRLFTDIP
+4717 PSRLFVEIP
-4726 EAQAAIEA
+4726 EAQSAIEA
-4734 VARTEAGPTD
+4734 AARTEPGPTD
-4744 RASALRERLAALT
+4744 QAFALRERLTALT

-4821 FDHPTPAALVAFIRE
+4821 FDHPTPAALVAFIRA
-4836 TVLGASGDAPA
+4836 TVLGAPGDAPA
-4847 DSRVAIVDD
+4847 DRRTTAVDD

-4869 GGVGSPDE
+4869 GGVGTPDE
-4877 LWQLLSA
+4877 LWQLLSTG
-4884 ARDGI
+4884 RDGI
-4889 SEFPLD
+4889 SDFPLD

-4906 SDTSFVRR
+4906 SDTSFARR
-4914 GGFVYDAGEFDAEFF
+4914 GGFVYDAAEFDAEFF

-4996 TGNATSVLSGRVAYS
+4996 TGNATSVLSGRVSYS

-5078 FSDAADGTGW
+5078 FSEAADGTGW
-5088 SEGVGVLVVQ
+5088 SEGVGVLLVQ
-5098 RLSDARRDG
+5098 RLSDARRAG

-5146 GGLSA
+5146 AGLSA
-5151 ADVDVVEAHGTG
+5151 RDVDVVEAHGTG

-5184 EAAPL
+5184 DAAPL

-5209 IIKMILAMRAGVVP
+5209 IIKMILSMWHGTVP

-5247 AREWPAVGRPRRAG
+5247 ACEWPAVGRPRRAG
-5261 VSSFGISGTNAHVII
+5261 VSSFGISGTNAHVIL
-5276 EQPESA
+5276 EQPEPALDAVPTAQSVVA
-5282 SELEPAS
+5282 AGEPEPA
-5289 AVEPLAAAVES
+5289 AALVAKEF
-5300 VPGMVAASVPVASAA
+5300 VPASVGGATVALS
-5315 PVGLPVPWVVSGRSG
+5315 VPWVVSARSE
-5330 RGLVGQA
+5330 RGLTGQA
-5337 ARLASFV
+5337 TRLASFV
-5344 RDRSVS
+5344 RDRPDVS
-5350 LVDVSWSL
+5350 PVEVSWSL
-5358 VTSRAALEHRAVVWG
+5358 ATSRAALEHRAVAWG
-5373 GSVEELTAGLSV
+5373 SDVDELVAGLSA
-5385 VAEGRLS
+5385 VAEGRSSVS

-5400 AVLFTGQGSQRVGM
+5400 AVLFTGQGSQRAGM
-5414 GRELYGVFPVF
+5414 GRELYDVFPVF
-5425 AASFDAVCAEI
+5425 ASALDEVCGRFDGL
-5436 DPHLPRSL
+5436 LPGAL
-5444 REVVFAEADSV
+5444 RDVMFAEPGSPEAE
-5455 DAGLL
+5455 LL

-5481 ASWGVR
+5481 VSWGVR

-5500 AAYVAGMLSL
+5500 AAYVAGTLSL

-5519 RGRLMQALP
+5519 RGRLMQSLP
-5528 AGGVMAAIGAG
+5528 GGGVMAAVGAAEG
-5539 EVDVRE
+5539 VVRE
-5545 VVEASG
+5545 VIDASG
-5551 AAVDVAAVNGPAS
+5551 AGVDVAAVNGPAS

-5577 VAAACGRGWRV
+5577 VEVCRERGWRV

-5603 PMLVEFRS
+5603 PMLDEFRS

-5617 WRVPRVPIVSNVTG
+5617 WRVPRVAVVSNVTG

-5655 ADGVVALR
+5655 ADGVLALR

-5674 PDAVLTAMAAEAEAA
+5674 PDAVLTAMAAEAESA
-5689 DDVRYVATLRR
+5689 DDVRYVAALRR
-5700 NQPDVTVLTA
+5700 NQPDVTALTT

-5729 QSGARPRVVELPT
+5729 QNGARPRVVELPT

-5756 PSSAPEGTHVP
+5756 PGSAPESVHAP
-5767 SDEQFWAAVESGDLG
+5767 SDERFWAAVEAGDLG
-5782 ALSDELAVGAD
+5782 VLGDELAVGPD
-5793 EPSTALLP
+5793 ESSTALLP
-5801 KLARW
+5801 RLARW

-5814 AVDSWRYRA
+5814 AVDSWRYQA
-5823 TWRTAAVPDSATLA
+5823 TWRKAVVPDSATLA
-5837 GTWLLLIAPGQE
+5837 GTWLLLMAPGQE
-5849 EHPVAA
+5849 NHPVAA
-5855 ALAARADRAVPVL
+5855 ELAARADRAIPVL
-5868 VPAGADRDRVAQL
+5868 VPTGADRHVVAQL
-5881 LREAMGPDDRGADVV
+5881 LREAMGTDGRDADLV

-5907 STVPAA
+5907 APVPAV
-5913 AEVSTALAVVQA
+5913 AEVSTALAVAQA
-5925 LTEVGGT
+5925 LTDVGGA

-5944 VGSSD
+5944 VGGSD
-5949 VLADV
+5949 VLSDV

-5972 RWGGLVDLPG
+5972 RWGGLVDLPV
-5982 LLEGGVWGRLCG
+5982 LLGGGVWGWLCG

-6003 VAVRSSG
+6003 VALRLSG

-6017 RAGGGVVRGFRLSGT
+6017 RGVSSRVAGAGAGAGVGSGFRLSGT

-6044 RVAQWA
+6044 RVALWA

-6063 RGESAPGV
+6063 RGGGASGV
-6071 GELVGRLRGRGVRV
+6071 GDLVGRLEGLGVRV

-6091 VADRGAVAGLLADLA
+6091 VSDRGAVAGLLGDLV
-6106 GRGERLRAVVHAAGA
+6106 GRGERLRGVVHAAGVV
-6121 AQLTP
+6121 QLSP

-6143 GGAVVLDELLADV
+6143 GGAVVLDELTAGL

-6223 RRGLPGMAPELAVAA
+6223 RRGLPGMVPELAVVA
-6238 LQRALDGDE
+6238 LQRALDEGVGE
-6247 AQVVVADVRWDR
+6247 VVVADVRWDR
-6259 FVPSFT
+6259 FVSSFT

-6273 TDIREAQ
+6273 VEIPEAQ
-6280 PGQGEETSNGADRGA
+6280 SAQGEQTPSGEDRGT

-6304 AASGSERDRILL
+6304 AASESERDRILL

-6326 LGHATPSGIRPGRG
+6326 LGHATPSGIRPARG

-6360 ETGLA
+6360 ETGIG

-6382 HLRAELA
+6382 HLRTELA
-6389 PDQPALPIVAEIER
+6389 PEQPALPIVAEIER
-6403 LDKLLGGLPG
+6403 LDELLGGLPG
-6413 DQVDDAVIGRLEDLV
+6413 DQVDEAVIGRLEDLV
-6428 ATWRGR
+6428 ARWRGR
-6434 PATTPAPT
+6434 PATTPMPA
-6442 AGDELESASRE
+6442 AGEELESASRD